1 MLRVFILCAERLHTP
16 DDDISDAYCSV
27 TYEGSKKKTKVIK
40 NNPNPVWNE
49 GFEWDLKGIPL
60 DSGAEIHCVV
70 KDHEKMGRNRFLGEC
85 RLALRD
91 VLNSPNLA
99 ASFTVSLLDTKRNNT
114 GATLTLQVSYIPPPG
129 LAPIFHPPSQPESL
143 PHNNTNVEMDTV
155 TMISLDTLGEE
166 DTESM
171 IMVEAVE
178 DQGTDDGRSMVIVG
192 PQGLPGQES
201 PTAQTPKRSPPS
213 YHTHGGLKKRR
224 RGASSQPKQLPNK
237 PQDIQIRVRVI
248 EARQLPGINISPVVK
263 IAVAGQTKRTRIRK
277 GNNPFFDET
286 FFMNFFETP
295 SDLFDEPIFITVCD
309 SRSLRTDAVIGE
321 FKLDVG
327 TVYSEHRHCFLRKWL
342 LLCDPDDLSA
352 GVRGYL
358 KVSLFVL
365 AAGDE
370 PPADKR
376 ECVEEKEDIEG
387 NLLRPAG
394 LSLRGAVFT
403 LRIFRAEDLPQMD
416 DAFMDGMRQILGFDT
431 NRKNL
436 VDPMVQINFA
446 GKTVCTKILEK
457 NANPQWNQSLSLP
470 IRFPSMCEK
479 MRIRIVDWDRASHND
494 VIGTTHLCMS
504 KISAPGGEIDDDLT
518 PRTIHSGID
527 DSLGFL
533 PTFGPCFVNLYGSLR
548 EFTAFSDPHEALNLG
563 KGEGVAY
570 RGRVLLELTT
580 KLTDKPEQRTE
591 DIPSDDQLVVE
602 KFLRKRK
609 FSLFVAFYSATLLQD
624 VDDAIQF
631 EVSIGNYGNKFDYTC
646 LPLASTTQFSRAV
659 FDGCHYYYLPWG
671 NIKPVVVVSSE
682 WEDIRPRI
690 EALNMLLDI
699 IDRLETNLQR
709 VQLEV
714 KTGNDM
720 EEVELRVVELLDQLI
735 TDCSEELPSIEH
747 WQCATPLDRSLRH
760 IRTLHLQQIVTAA
773 LALKNGTETELS
785 TVLDQ
790 AEDWANRLKTM
801 AEEPQNSLPDIVI
814 WMLQGDRRVAY
825 HRIPAHTVL
834 FSQQH
839 FGKHCGQLQT
849 VFLKYP
855 QGSGAEAKL
864 PGQLRVKVWF
874 GLAADVKHFNQ
885 CAEGKLSVFAE
896 TYENQTR
903 LALVGSW
910 GTTGLTYPKFSDV
923 TGRVKLPKESFKP
936 STGWT
941 WAGDWFISPER
952 TLLFDVD
959 AGHMTF
965 TEEVFENQMRLPGG
979 QWIGMTEGYTDV
991 NGEKAVPKDEV
1002 ECPPGWVWEEVE
1014 WSEDL
1019 NRAVDDQGWEYGI
1032 TIPPDRRP
1040 KSWVPAEKMY
1050 HTNRRRRWIRMRRR
1064 DQQKMEALRKQ
1075 RPDEAEREGWEY
1087 ASLFGWKFHLKPR
1100 KTDSFR
1106 RRRWRCRMEP
1116 LEKTGP
1122 AAIFALECSLSS
1134 IEDKHDDK
1142 SVTTTFGVNRPTIS
1156 CFFDRGTRY
1165 HLRCYLYQ
1173 ARDLLAM
1180 DKDSFS
1186 DPYAIVS
1193 FLHQSQKTVTIRN
1206 TLNPTWD
1213 QTLIFYEVEIFGDPD
1228 ATITNPPNV
1237 VVELYDQDTY
1247 GADEFMGRCV
1257 CQPSLTNSPRLA
1269 WFPIRRGG
1277 KSAGELLAAFELIRR
1292 EKAAVHHIPGQEG
1305 DIVSSTHVL
1314 DELMFPGFLTENLQ
1328 QWPEESDLPYP
1339 PPQREPNVFMVP
1351 QGIKPVLQRTAIEVL
1366 AWGVRNLK
1374 SFQLA
1379 SITSPSLQVEC
1390 GGTTVQS
1397 CVIRSVKKKP
1407 NFDINTLI
1415 LDVRLPCEELYMPPI
1430 VIKVIDNRQ
1439 FGRKPVVGQCTI
1451 RSLEEYR
1458 CTQEAAGAAD
1468 EEEDE
1473 GWRRE
1478 TPHLTSGEVYVDI
1491 DDEAPL
1497 MPDQLTDGASSAII
1511 NLSASS
1517 SSLHV
1522 ETDDMPCHCHHLFG
1536 EESMDWWSKFYAS
1549 TGEKNKCGTYLER
1562 GFDTLKVYDQELEK
1576 IEDFGGLSDFCQT
1589 FKLYRGKTQDE
1600 GDDPSVVGEFKGM
1613 FKIYPLPDDPSVP
1626 APPKQF
1632 RKLPPNG
1639 IEDCL
1644 VRIYIIQA
1652 QGLQPK
1658 DTNGKCDPYVKITL
1672 GKKTINDHDNYI
1684 PCTLDPVFGKM
1695 FELTC
1700 SLPLEKD
1707 LRVILYDH
1715 DMLARDEKIGETVID
1730 LENRFLSRYGAMCG
1744 LPQSY
1749 YVSGINQWRDQLTP
1763 RQLLCR
1769 LCERRNLRKPVYED
1783 DTVHFRGQRYT
1794 AADLENKHDSKRH
1807 LGPIKEQLS
1816 LHILKN
1822 LCLVPEHVETRRLY
1836 SPLQPDIE
1844 QGRLMM
1850 WVDLF
1855 PKSLGPPGP
1864 PFNVTPR
1871 KAKKFS
1877 LRCIIWNTSDVI
1889 LDDVSLSGE
1898 KMSDIYVKGWLDG
1911 HEHNKQKTDVHY
1923 RSLGGEGN
1931 FNYRFLFPFH
1941 YLPAEQLCV
1950 VDRKEHFWSLD
1961 KAETKLAPK
1970 LTIQIWDN
1978 DKFSFD
1984 DYLGHLVMDLNHM
1997 LRPAKSPEKCT
2008 LQLLDQS
2015 VDKLV
2020 SLFEQKTVKG
2030 WWPCTCEQNGEKII
2044 AGKVEMSLEIVTEQE
2059 QEERPAGLGRDE
2071 PNMNPHLEEPQRP
2084 ETSFLWFSSPYKTI
2098 KFILWRRFKWFIILF
2113 IIFFLIFLFLG
2124 VFLYS
2129 FPNYAAMKMVGPF
2142 GPAKTTEG

>member
-1 MLRVFILCAERLHTP
+1 MLRVFILCAERLQTP
-16 DDDISDAYCSV
+16 DDDISDAYCTV
-27 TYEGSKKKTKVIK
+27 TFEGSKKKTKIIK

-60 DSGAEIHCVV
+60 DSGAELHCVV
-70 KDHEKMGRNRFLGEC
+70 KDHEKMGRNRFLGET
-85 RLALRD
+85 RLSLRD
-91 VLNSPNLA
+91 VLNSPSLSA
-99 ASFTVSLLDTKRNNT
+99 TFTVSLLDTKRNNT

-129 LAPIFHPPSQPESL
+129 SAPIFHPHPQPE
-143 PHNNTNVEMDTV
+143 PHPHSTPNVELDTV

-171 IMVEAVE
+171 LMVEVPDETGA
-178 DQGTDDGRSMVIVG
+178 DDGRSMVIVG
-192 PQGLPGQES
+192 PQGPTGQES
-201 PTAQTPKRSPPS
+201 PAAQTPKRSPPS
-213 YHTHGGLKKRR
+213 YHGHGGLRKRR
-224 RGASSQPKQLPNK
+224 RGASSQPKSLSNK
-237 PQDIQIRVRVI
+237 PQDLQVRVRVI
-248 EARQLPGINISPVVK
+248 EARQLPGINVKPVVK
-263 IAVAGQTKRTRIRK
+263 VTVAGQTKSTRIRK
-277 GNNPFFDET
+277 GNNPVFDET
-286 FFMNFFETP
+286 FFLNFFETP

-327 TVYSEHRHCFLRKWL
+327 TVYNEHRHCFLRKWL

-394 LSLRGAVFT
+394 LSLKGATFT
-403 LRIFRAEDLPQMD
+403 LKVYRAEDLPQMD
-416 DAFMDGMRQILGFDT
+416 DAFMDGMRQILGFDS

-436 VDPMVQINFA
+436 VDPLVEIHFA
-446 GKTVCTKILEK
+446 GKTVCSKILEK
-457 NANPQWNQSLSLP
+457 NANPQWNQSLAMP
-470 IRFPSMCEK
+470 IRFPSMCER
-479 MRIRIVDWDRASHND
+479 MRIRILDWDRASHND
-494 VIGTTHLCMS
+494 VIGTAQLCMS
-504 KISAPGGEIDDDLT
+504 KISAPGGEIDDVST
-518 PRTIHSGID
+518 PRTVHSGID

-533 PTFGPCFVNLYGSLR
+533 PTFGPCFVNLYGSPR
-548 EFTAFSDPHEALNLG
+548 EFTAFNDPHEALNLG

-580 KLTDKPEQRTE
+580 KLVDKPEQKNE
-591 DIPSDDQLVVE
+591 DISSDELLVVE

-609 FSLFVAFYSATLLQD
+609 FSLFVAFYSTTLLQD

-671 NIKPVVVVSSE
+671 NVKPVVVLSSE

-690 EALNMLLDI
+690 EALNLLLAATE
-699 IDRLETNLQR
+699 RLEKNLQLVR
-709 VQLEV
+709 LEV
-714 KTGNDM
+714 KSGSDL
-720 EEVELRVVELLDQLI
+720 EDVEARVVHLLDQVI
-735 TDCSEELPSIEH
+735 EDCSQELPSLDQ

-760 IRTLHLQQIVTAA
+760 IRTLHLQQIVQAA
-773 LALKNGTETELS
+773 LALKHGPETEL
-785 TVLDQ
+785 TLVLEQ
-790 AEDWANRLKTM
+790 AEDWASRLRTL

-839 FGKHCGQLQT
+839 RGKHCGQLQT

-855 QGSGAEAKL
+855 QGTGAEAKL
-864 PGQLRVKVWF
+864 PGQLRVKVWL
-874 GLAADVKHFNQ
+874 GLSADVKHFNDF
-885 CAEGKLSVFAE
+885 AEGKLSVFAE

-910 GTTGLTYPKFSDV
+910 GTTGLTSPKFSDM

-936 STGWT
+936 SPGWT
-941 WAGDWFISPER
+941 WAGDWYISPEK
-952 TLLFDVD
+952 TLLLDVD

-979 QWIGMTEGYTDV
+979 QWIGMPEGYTDV

-1002 ECPPGWVWEEVE
+1002 ECPPGWVWEDPE

-1019 NRAVDDQGWEYGI
+1019 NRAVDDQGWEYGL

-1040 KSWVPAEKMY
+1040 KSWVPSEKMY
-1050 HTNRRRRWIRMRRR
+1050 HTNRRRRWIRLRRR

-1075 RPDEAEREGWEY
+1075 RPDESEREGWEY
-1087 ASLFGWKFHLKPR
+1087 ASLFGWRFHMKPR

-1134 IEDKHDDK
+1134 FEDRSEDK
-1142 SVTTTFGVNRPTIS
+1142 SITTTFGVNRPTIS

-1173 ARDLLAM
+1173 ARDLPAM

-1193 FLHQSQKTVTIRN
+1193 FLHQSQRTVTVRN

-1213 QTLIFYEVEIFGDPD
+1213 QTLIFYEVEMFGDPD
-1228 ATITNPPNV
+1228 TTMNNPPNV
-1237 VVELYDQDTY
+1237 VVELFDEDSY

-1257 CQPSLTNSPRLA
+1257 CQPSLSPNPRLA
-1269 WFPIRRGG
+1269 WFPVHRQG
-1277 KSAGELLAAFELIRR
+1277 KNAGELLAAFQLICR
-1292 EKAAVHHIPGQEG
+1292 EKPSIHPIPGLEG
-1305 DIVSSTHVL
+1305 DVVTSSHVL
-1314 DELMFPGFLTENLQ
+1314 DELLFPGFLSENLQ

-1351 QGIKPVLQRTAIEVL
+1351 QGIKPILQRTAIEIL

-1379 SITSPSLQVEC
+1379 SVTSPSLQVEC
-1390 GGTTVQS
+1390 GGAMVQS

-1407 NFDINTLI
+1407 NFDINTLV
-1415 LDVRLPCEELYMPPI
+1415 LDVRLPREELFMPPI
-1430 VIKVIDNRQ
+1430 AIKVIDNRQ

-1451 RSLEEYR
+1451 RCLEDYR
-1458 CTQEAAGAAD
+1458 CDPDQDRDRD
-1468 EEEDE
+1468 EEEGDGWTNERSHSFCGDVLVNIGDE
-1473 GWRRE
+1473 E
-1478 TPHLTSGEVYVDI
+1478 
-1491 DDEAPL
+1491 PL
-1497 MPDQLTDGASSAII
+1497 IPEQA
-1511 NLSASS
+1511 
-1517 SSLHV
+1517 
-1522 ETDDMPCHCHHLFG
+1522 
-1536 EESMDWWSKFYAS
+1536 EEFMDWWSKFYAS
-1549 TGEKNKCGTYLER
+1549 TGEKNKCGTYLEK
-1562 GFDTLKVYDQELEK
+1562 GLDTLKVYDCELEK
-1576 IEDFGGLSDFCQT
+1576 VEEFEGLSDFCQT
-1589 FKLYRGKTQDE
+1589 FKLYRGKSQDE
-1600 GDDPSVVGEFKGM
+1600 GEDPSVVGEFKGM
-1613 FKIYPLPDDPSVP
+1613 FKIYPLPDDPS
-1626 APPKQF
+1626 APLPPRQF
-1632 RKLPPNG
+1632 TKLPHNG
-1639 IEDCL
+1639 IEECI
-1644 VRIYIIQA
+1644 VRVYIIQA
-1652 QGLQPK
+1652 HGLQPK
-1658 DTNGKCDPYVKITL
+1658 DSNGKCDPYVKITL

-1684 PCTLDPVFGKM
+1684 PCTLEPVFGKM
-1695 FELTC
+1695 FELSC

-1707 LRVILYDH
+1707 LRVTLYDY
-1715 DMLARDEKIGETVID
+1715 DLLTKDEKIGETVID
-1730 LENRFLSRYGAMCG
+1730 LENRFLSRHGAMCG
-1744 LPQSY
+1744 LPQTY
-1749 YVSGINQWRDQLTP
+1749 CTSGVNQWRDQLSP
-1763 RQLLCR
+1763 RQLLNR
-1769 LCERRNLRKPVYED
+1769 VCERRNLRKPVYQGNK
-1783 DTVHFRGQRYT
+1783 VLFRGDEFT
-1794 AADLENKHDSKRH
+1794 AADLEDSKSPNQH
-1807 LGPIKEQLS
+1807 LGPLEERLA
-1816 LHILKN
+1816 LYVLKR
-1822 LCLVPEHVETRRLY
+1822 LGLVPEHVETRKLY

-1850 WVDLF
+1850 WVDMF
-1855 PKSLGPPGP
+1855 PKSQGPPGP
-1864 PFNVTPR
+1864 PFNITPR
-1871 KAKKFS
+1871 KAKKFF
-1877 LRCIIWNTSDVI
+1877 LRCIIWNTYDVI

-1911 HEHNKQKTDVHY
+1911 HQHNKQKTDVHY

-1950 VDRKEHFWSLD
+1950 IDRKEHFWSLD
-1961 KAETKLAPK
+1961 KAETKIPPK

-1997 LRPAKSPEKCT
+1997 LRPTKSPEKCGLEQ
-2008 LQLLDQS
+2008 LQQPAQC
-2015 VDKLV
+2015 LV
-2020 SLFEQKTVKG
+2020 SLFEQRTVKG
-2030 WWPCTCEQNGEKII
+2030 WWPCVCENNGEKIL
-2044 AGKVEMSLEIVTEQE
+2044 AGKVEMSLELVSEQE
-2059 QEERPAGLGRDE
+2059 HEERPAGLGRDE
-2071 PNMNPHLEEPQRP
+2071 PNMNPHLDEPQRP
-2084 ETSFLWFSSPYKTI
+2084 ETSFLWFSSPFKTL
-2098 KFILWRRFKWFIILF
+2098 KFIVWRRFKWFILLF
-2113 IIFFLIFLFLG
+2113 LVLFLIFLFFG
-2124 VFLYS
+2124 VFLYA
-2129 FPNYAAMKMVGPF
+2129 FPNYAAMKMVAPF
-2142 GPAKTTEG
+2142 GPAKTNQ

>member
-1 MLRVFILCAERLHTP
+1 MLRVFILCAERLQTP

-60 DSGAEIHCVV
+60 DSGAELHCVV

-85 RLALRD
+85 RLPLRD
-91 VLNSPNLA
+91 VLNSPSLSA
-99 ASFTVSLLDTKRNNT
+99 TFTVSLLDTKRNNT
-114 GATLTLQVSYIPPPG
+114 GLVSWLFWLIRYLI
-129 LAPIFHPPSQPESL
+129 LSVNA
-143 PHNNTNVEMDTV
+143 V
-155 TMISLDTLGEE
+155 ISLDTLGEE

-171 IMVEAVE
+171 MMLEPPE
-178 DQGTDDGRSMVIVG
+178 DLGADDGHSMVIIG
-192 PQGLPGQES
+192 PQGPPGQES

-213 YHTHGGLKKRR
+213 YNTQGGLRKRR
-224 RGASSQPKQLPNK
+224 RGASSQPKPLPNK
-237 PQDIQIRVRVI
+237 PQDLQVRVRVI
-248 EARQLPGINISPVVK
+248 EARQLPGINIKPVVK
-263 IAVAGQTKRTRIRK
+263 VTLAGQTKRTRIRK
-277 GNNPFFDET
+277 GNNPVFDEVNV
-286 FFMNFFETP
+286 FFPCFLGPNIKYFFQ
-295 SDLFDEPIFITVCD
+295 VCD

-321 FKLDVG
+321 FKVNCFYITIQVL
-327 TVYSEHRHCFLRKWL
+327 RHCFLRKWL
-342 LLCDPDDLSA
+342 LLCDPDDFSA
-352 GVRGYL
+352 GVKGYL

-370 PPADKR
+370 PPR
-376 ECVEEKEDIEG
+376 ECVEDKEDIEG

-394 LSLRGAVFT
+394 LTLRGATFT
-403 LRIFRAEDLPQMD
+403 LKIFRAEDLPQMD
-416 DAFMDGMRQILGFDT
+416 DTFMDGMRQILGFDS

-436 VDPMVQINFA
+436 VDPLVEIHFA
-446 GKTVCTKILEK
+446 GKTISTKILEK
-457 NANPQWNQSLSLP
+457 NANPHWNQSLSMP

-504 KISAPGGEIDDDLT
+504 KISAPGGEIDVQ
-518 PRTIHSGID
+518 PSFD

-533 PTFGPCFVNLYGSLR
+533 PTFGPCFVNLYGSPR
-548 EFTAFSDPHEALNLG
+548 EFTAFNDPHEALNLG

-580 KLTDKPEQRTE
+580 KLVDKPEQKTE
-591 DIPSDDQLVVE
+591 DISSDDLLTVE

-609 FSLFVAFYSATLLQD
+609 FSLFVAFYSATMLQD
-624 VDDAIQF
+624 IDDAIQF

-671 NIKPVVVVSSE
+671 NVKPVVVLSSE
-682 WEDIRPRI
+682 WEDIKPRI
-690 EALNMLLDI
+690 EALNMLLAI
-699 IDRLETNLQR
+699 IDRLELNLQR
-709 VQLEV
+709 VRLEV
-714 KTGNDM
+714 KAGSEL
-720 EEVELRVVELLDQLI
+720 EEVELRVVELLDQVI
-735 TDCSEELPSIEH
+735 TDCSEELPSLDQ
-747 WQCATPLDRSLRH
+747 WQCATPLDRCLRH
-760 IRTLHLQQIVTAA
+760 IRTLHLQQIMAAA
-773 LALKNGTETELS
+773 LALKHGEATELS
-785 TVLDQ
+785 TVMEQ
-790 AEDWANRLKTM
+790 AEDWANRLRTI

-839 FGKHCGQLQT
+839 RGKHCGQLQT

-855 QGSGAEAKL
+855 QGSGGEAKL

-874 GLAADVKHFNQ
+874 GLSADVKHFNQ
-885 CAEGKLSVFAE
+885 YAEGKLSVFTE

-923 TGRVKLPKESFKP
+923 TGRIKLPRESFKP
-936 STGWT
+936 SPGWT
-941 WAGDWFISPER
+941 WAGDWYISPEK

-959 AGHMTF
+959 AGHMNF

-979 QWIGMTEGYTDV
+979 QWIGMPEGYTDV

-1002 ECPPGWVWEEVE
+1002 ECPPGWAWDDVE

-1050 HTNRRRRWIRMRRR
+1050 HTNRRRRWIRKRQR
-1064 DQQKMEALRKQ
+1064 DQQKMDALRK

-1134 IEDKHDDK
+1134 IEDKNDDK

-1193 FLHQSQKTVTIRN
+1193 FLHQSQRTVTVRN

-1213 QTLIFYEVEIFGDPD
+1213 QTLIFYELEIFGDPD
-1228 ATITNPPNV
+1228 AMMVNPPNV
-1237 VVELYDQDTY
+1237 VVELYDEDTY
-1247 GADEFMGRCV
+1247 GADEYMGRCV
-1257 CQPSLTNSPRLA
+1257 CQPTFTPSPRLA
-1269 WFPIRRGG
+1269 WFPIRQGD
-1277 KSAGELLAAFELIRR
+1277 KNAGEMLAAFELIRR
-1292 EKAAVHHIPGQEG
+1292 EKPAIHHIPGQE
-1305 DIVSSTHVL
+1305 VHL
-1314 DELMFPGFLTENLQ
+1314 CF
-1328 QWPEESDLPYP
+1328 ESDLPYP
-1339 PPQREPNVFMVP
+1339 PPQREPSVFMVP
-1351 QGIKPVLQRTAIEVL
+1351 QGIKPVLQRTAIEIL

-1379 SITSPSLQVEC
+1379 SVTSPSLQVEC
-1390 GGTTVQS
+1390 GGTMVQS

-1407 NFDINTLI
+1407 NFDVNILI
-1415 LDVRLPCEELYMPPI
+1415 LDVRLPREELYM
-1430 VIKVIDNRQ
+1430 
-1439 FGRKPVVGQCTI
+1439 KPVVGQCTI
-1451 RSLEEYR
+1451 RSLEEYWCNPEQR
-1458 CTQEAAGAAD
+1458 GALTAGD
-1468 EEEDE
+1468 
-1473 GWRRE
+1473 
-1478 TPHLTSGEVYVDI
+1478 VFVDI
-1491 DDEAPL
+1491 DDEEPL
-1497 MPDQLTDGASSAII
+1497 VPDQLADGASSAII

-1517 SSLHV
+1517 SSLH
-1522 ETDDMPCHCHHLFG
+1522 G
-1536 EESMDWWSKFYAS
+1536 EEFMDWWSKFYAS
-1549 TGEKNKCGTYLER
+1549 TGEKNKCGTYLEK
-1562 GFDTLKVYDQELEK
+1562 GLDTLKVYGQELEK
-1576 IEDFGGLSDFCQT
+1576 VDGFEGLSDFCQT

-1600 GDDPSVVGEFKGM
+1600 GEDPSVVGEFKGM
-1613 FKIYPLPDDPSVP
+1613 FKIYPLPDDPSAS
-1626 APPKQF
+1626 APPRQF
-1632 RKLPPNG
+1632 RMLPPNG
-1639 IEDCL
+1639 IEECL
-1644 VRIYIIQA
+1644 VRVYIIQA

-1658 DTNGKCDPYVKITL
+1658 DANGKCDPYVKITL
-1672 GKKTINDHDNYI
+1672 GKKTISDHENYI
-1684 PCTLDPVFGKM
+1684 PCTLDPVFGKV

-1700 SLPLEKD
+1700 SLPVEKD
-1707 LRVILYDH
+1707 LRVMLYDH
-1715 DMLARDEKIGETVID
+1715 DMLTKDEKIGETVID
-1730 LENRFLSRYGAMCG
+1730 LENRFLSKHGAMCG

-1749 YVSGINQWRDQLTP
+1749 CVSGINQWRDQLTP
-1763 RQLLCR
+1763 RQLLLR
-1769 LCERRNLRKPVYED
+1769 VCERRNLRKPVFENNV
-1783 DTVHFRGQRYT
+1783 VHFRGDRYT
-1794 AADLENKHDSKRH
+1794 ERH
-1807 LGPIKEQLS
+1807 LGPIKERLS
-1816 LHILKN
+1816 LHILRK
-1822 LCLVPEHVETRRLY
+1822 LGLVPEHVETRPLY

-1871 KAKKFS
+1871 KAKKFF

-1889 LDDVSLSGE
+1889 LDDVSISGE
-1898 KMSDIYVKGWLDG
+1898 KMSDIYLKGWLDG

-1950 VDRKEHFWSLD
+1950 VDRKEHFWSID

-1970 LTIQIWDN
+1970 LNIQVWDN

-1997 LRPAKSPEKCT
+1997 LPPSKSPEKCN
-2008 LQLLDQS
+2008 LQLLDQPS
-2015 VDKLV
+2015 GRLV

-2059 QEERPAGLGRDE
+2059 HEERPAGIGRDE
-2071 PNMNPHLEEPQRP
+2071 PNMNPHLEEPRRP
-2084 ETSFLWFSSPYKTI
+2084 ETSFLWFSSPYKTL
-2098 KFILWRRFKWFIILF
+2098 KFILWRRFKWVIILF
-2113 IIFFLIFLFLG
+2113 IILFFIFLFLG

-2129 FPNYAAMKMVGPF
+2129 FPNYAAMKLVGPF
-2142 GPAKTTEG
+2142 GPAKSAQ

>member
-1 MLRVFILCAERLHTP
+1 SVKHFFELRSAFGVFPAMLRCLLQRANNLRH
-16 DDDISDAYCSV
+16 SDPLASV
-27 TYEGSKKKTKVIK
+27 TFRGSKKKTKVIK

-60 DSGAEIHCVV
+60 DPGAELHCVV
-70 KDHEKMGRNRFLGEC
+70 KDHEKMGRNRFLGES
-85 RLALRD
+85 RLALKD

-99 ASFTVSLLDTKRNNT
+99 ASFTISLLDTKRNNT
-114 GATLTLQVSYIPPPG
+114 GATLTLQISYIPPPG
-129 LAPIFHPPSQPESL
+129 SAPIFQPLHQPEVL
-143 PHNNTNVEMDTV
+143 PHTNPSVELDTV
-155 TMISLDTLGEE
+155 TSETTLSWCISPSDTLGEE

-171 IMVEAVE
+171 IMLEPVE
-178 DQGTDDGRSMVIVG
+178 DLGGDDGHSMVIVG
-192 PQGLPGQES
+192 PQGPSRRES
-201 PTAQTPKRSPPS
+201 PAAQTPKRSPPS
-213 YHTHGGLKKRR
+213 NNTHGGLRKRR
-224 RGASSQPKQLPNK
+224 RGASGQPKTLPNK

-248 EARQLPGINISPVVK
+248 EGRQLPGINIKPVVK
-263 IAVAGQTKRTRIRK
+263 IMVGGQTKRTRIRK
-277 GNNPFFDET
+277 GNNPIFDET
-286 FFMNFFETP
+286 FFLNFFETP

-327 TVYSEHRHCFLRKWL
+327 TIYNEHRHCFLRKWL

-352 GVRGYL
+352 GVKGYL

-376 ECVEEKEDIEG
+376 ECVEDKEDIEG

-394 LSLRGAVFT
+394 LSLRGATFT
-403 LRIFRAEDLPQMD
+403 MRIYRAEDLPQMD
-416 DAFMDGMRQILGFDT
+416 DAFMDGVRQVFGFDS

-436 VDPMVQINFA
+436 VDPLVEIHFA

-457 NANPQWNQSLSLP
+457 NANPQWNQSLNMP

-479 MRIRIVDWDRASHND
+479 MRIRILDWDRASHND
-494 VIGTTHLCMS
+494 VIATTHLCMS
-504 KISAPGGEIDDDLT
+504 KISAPGGEVEV
-518 PRTIHSGID
+518 D

-533 PTFGPCFVNLYGSLR
+533 PTFGPCFVNLYGSPR
-548 EFTAFSDPHEALNLG
+548 EFSAFNDPHEVLNLG

-580 KLTDKPEQRTE
+580 KLADKPEHKSD
-591 DIPSDDQLVVE
+591 DIPSDDLLVVE

-609 FSLFVAFYSATLLQD
+609 FSLFVEFYSATLLQD

-671 NIKPVVVVSSE
+671 NVKPVVVLSSE
-682 WEDIRPRI
+682 WEDINPRI
-690 EALNMLLDI
+690 EALNMLQAIL
-699 IDRLETNLQR
+699 DRLETNLQR

-714 KTGNDM
+714 KAGSEL
-720 EEVELRVVELLDQLI
+720 EEVELRVIEMLDQII
-735 TDCSEELPSIEH
+735 TDCSEELPSLKK
-747 WQCATPLDRSLRH
+747 WQCATPLDHSLRH
-760 IRTLHLQQIVTAA
+760 LRALHLQQIVAA
-773 LALKNGTETELS
+773 ANALKHGPATELS
-785 TVLDQ
+785 TVMEQ
-790 AEDWANRLKTM
+790 AEDWASRLRTM

-825 HRIPAHTVL
+825 HRIPAHTVI

-839 FGKHCGQLQT
+839 CGKFCGQLQT
-849 VFLKYP
+849 VLLKYP
-855 QGSGAEAKL
+855 QGTGGEAKL

-885 CAEGKLSVFAE
+885 YAEGKLSVFAE

-910 GTTGLTYPKFSDV
+910 GTTGLTYPKFSDIS
-923 TGRVKLPKESFKP
+923 GRVKLPKESFKP
-936 STGWT
+936 SHGWS
-941 WAGDWFISPER
+941 WAGDWFISPEK
-952 TLLFDVD
+952 TLLIDAD

-979 QWIGMTEGYTDV
+979 QWIGMPEGYTDV

-1002 ECPPGWVWEEVE
+1002 ECPPGWVWEDEE

-1040 KSWVPAEKMY
+1040 KSWVPSEKMY

-1064 DQQKMEALRKQ
+1064 DQKKMDALRKQ
-1075 RPDEAEREGWEY
+1075 RPDEAEREGWEF
-1087 ASLFGWKFHLKPR
+1087 ASLFGLRFHLKQK
-1100 KTDSFR
+1100 KTDCFR
-1106 RRRWRCRMEP
+1106 RRRWRRRMEP

-1122 AAIFALECSLSS
+1122 AAIFALECSLSN
-1134 IEDKHDDK
+1134 IEDKNDDK
-1142 SVTTTFGVNRPTIS
+1142 SVTTTFGVTRPTIS

-1165 HLRCYLYQ
+1165 HLRCFLYQ

-1180 DKDSFS
+1180 DKDGFS

-1193 FLHQSQKTVTIRN
+1193 FLHQSQKTVTVRN

-1213 QTLIFYEVEIFGDPD
+1213 QTLIFYEVEIFGDPEVTI
-1228 ATITNPPNV
+1228 ATPPNV
-1237 VVELYDQDTY
+1237 VVELYDSDTY

-1257 CQPSLTNSPRLA
+1257 CQPSLTGSPCLA
-1269 WFPIRRGG
+1269 WFPVRQGDRN
-1277 KSAGELLAAFELIRR
+1277 AGELLAAFQLIRR
-1292 EKAAVHHIPGQEG
+1292 EKPAVHHIPGLEG
-1305 DIVSSTHVL
+1305 DVMTSTHVL
-1314 DELMFPGFLTENLQ
+1314 DEPD
-1328 QWPEESDLPYP
+1328 ESDLPHP
-1339 PPQREPNVFMVP
+1339 PPQREPNVFVIP
-1351 QGIKPVLQRTAIEVL
+1351 QGIKPVLQRTAIEIL

-1379 SITSPSLQVEC
+1379 SVNSPSLQVEC
-1390 GGTTVQS
+1390 GGTVVQS

-1407 NFDINTLI
+1407 NFDENKLI
-1415 LDVRLPCEELYMPPI
+1415 LDVRLPREDLYMPPI

-1439 FGRKPVVGQCTI
+1439 FGRKPVVGQCTVQ
-1451 RSLEEYR
+1451 SLEEYR
-1458 CTQEAAGAAD
+1458 CTP
-1468 EEEDE
+1468 EEQGVEDE
-1473 GWRRE
+1473 GHEWKRE
-1478 TPHLTSGEVYVDI
+1478 MPHSICGDVFIDI
-1491 DDEAPL
+1491 DDEQPL
-1497 MPDQLTDGASSAII
+1497 MPDQED
-1511 NLSASS
+1511 
-1517 SSLHV
+1517 
-1522 ETDDMPCHCHHLFG
+1522 EF
-1536 EESMDWWSKFYAS
+1536 MDWWSKFYAS
-1549 TGEKNKCGTYLER
+1549 TGEKKCGTYLER
-1562 GFDTLKVYDQELEK
+1562 GCDSLKVFDQELEK
-1576 IEDFGGLSDFCQT
+1576 IKDFEGFTDFCQT
-1589 FKLYRGKTQDE
+1589 FKLYRGKTRDE
-1600 GDDPSVVGEFKGM
+1600 GEDPSVVGEFKGM
-1613 FKIYPLPDDPSVP
+1613 FKIYPLPDDPSTP
-1626 APPKQF
+1626 APPRQF

-1639 IEDCL
+1639 IEECL
-1644 VRIYIIQA
+1644 VRVYIVQA

-1672 GKKTINDHDNYI
+1672 GKKTVNDHENYI
-1684 PCTLDPVFGKM
+1684 PCTLDPIFGKM

-1707 LRVILYDH
+1707 LRVMVYDH
-1715 DMLARDEKIGETVID
+1715 DLLTKDEKIGETVID
-1730 LENRFLSRYGAMCG
+1730 LENRFLSKYGALCG

-1749 YVSGINQWRDQLTP
+1749 CVSGVNQWRDQLTP
-1763 RQLLCR
+1763 RQLLHKV
-1769 LCERRNLRKPVYED
+1769 CERKNLPKPVYHE
-1783 DTVHFRGQRYT
+1783 DTVHFRGVQYT
-1794 AADLENKHDSKRH
+1794 AADLEDKNAFRHH
-1807 LGPIKEQLS
+1807 LGPIKEQLA
-1816 LHILKN
+1816 LHILRSMG
-1822 LCLVPEHVETRRLY
+1822 LVPEHVETRPLY
-1836 SPLQPDIE
+1836 SPLQPEIE

-1864 PFNVTPR
+1864 PFNITPR
-1871 KAKKFS
+1871 KAKKFF

-1889 LDDVSLSGE
+1889 LDDVSISGE

-1931 FNYRFLFPFH
+1931 FNYRLLFPFH

-1950 VDRKEHFWSLD
+1950 VDKKEHFWSID
-1961 KAETKLAPK
+1961 KAETKLAPR
-1970 LTIQIWDN
+1970 LTIQVWDN

-1997 LRPAKSPEKCT
+1997 LRPAKSPQKCT
-2008 LQLLDQS
+2008 LQLLDQPR
-2015 VDKLV
+2015 DKLV

-2030 WWPCTCEQNGEKII
+2030 WWPCTCDKNGEKII
-2044 AGKVEMSLEIVTEQE
+2044 AGKVEMTLEIVTEEE

-2084 ETSFLWFSSPYKTI
+2084 ETSFLWFSSPYKTL

-2113 IIFFLIFLFLG
+2113 IILFFILLFLG

-2142 GPAKTTEG
+2142 G

>member
-1 MLRVFILCAERLHTP
+1 MLRVFILCAERLQTP

-85 RLALRD
+85 RLGLRD
-91 VLNSPNLA
+91 VLNSPNFA
-99 ASFTVSLLDTKRNNT
+99 ATFTVSLLDTKRNNT
-114 GATLTLQVSYIPPPG
+114 GCLHFV
-129 LAPIFHPPSQPESL
+129 SL
-143 PHNNTNVEMDTV
+143 PQDLFPGTTFCAV
-155 TMISLDTLGEE
+155 ISLDTLGEE

-171 IMVEAVE
+171 MMLEPTE
-178 DQGTDDGRSMVIVG
+178 DQGADDGRSMVIIG
-192 PQGLPGQES
+192 PQGPPGQES

-213 YHTHGGLKKRR
+213 YHTQGGLRKRR

-237 PQDIQIRVRVI
+237 PQDLQIRVRVI
-248 EARQLPGINISPVVK
+248 KGRQLPGINIKPVVK
-263 IAVAGQTKRTRIRK
+263 IAVAGQSKRTRIRK
-277 GNNPFFDET
+277 GNNPVFDET
-286 FFMNFFETP
+286 FFLNFFETP

-321 FKLDVG
+321 FKMDVG
-327 TVYSEHRHCFLRKWL
+327 TIYNEHRHCFLRKWL

-352 GVRGYL
+352 GVKGYL

-376 ECVEEKEDIEG
+376 ECVEDKEDVES

-394 LSLRGAVFT
+394 LSLRGASFN

-416 DAFMDGMRQILGFDT
+416 DAFMDGMRQILGFDS

-436 VDPMVQINFA
+436 VDPLVEIHFA
-446 GKTVCTKILEK
+446 GKTICTKTLEK
-457 NANPQWNQSLSLP
+457 NANPQWNQRLAMP
-470 IRFPSMCEK
+470 VRFPSMCEK
-479 MRIRIVDWDRASHND
+479 MRIRILDWDRASHND

-504 KISAPGGEIDDDLT
+504 KISAPGGEIDAKPSKWL
-518 PRTIHSGID
+518 D

-533 PTFGPCFVNLYGSLR
+533 PTFGPCFVNLYGSPR
-548 EFTAFSDPHEALNLG
+548 EFTAFNDPHEALNLG

-580 KLTDKPEQRTE
+580 KLVDKPEQKTE
-591 DIPSDDQLVVE
+591 DIPSDDLLVVE

-671 NIKPVVVVSSE
+671 NVKPVVVLSSE
-682 WEDIRPRI
+682 WEDIKPRI
-690 EALNMLLDI
+690 EALNMLLTI
-699 IDRLETNLQR
+699 TDRLEANLQR
-709 VQLEV
+709 VQLAV
-714 KTGNDM
+714 KAGGDL

-735 TDCSEELPSIEH
+735 SDCSDELPSLDQ

-760 IRTLHLQQIVTAA
+760 VRTLHLQQIAAAA
-773 LALKNGTETELS
+773 LALKHGPETELS
-785 TVLDQ
+785 TMLEQ
-790 AEDWANRLKTM
+790 AEDWANRLRTM
-801 AEEPQNSLPDIVI
+801 TEEPQNSLPDIVI

-825 HRIPAHTVL
+825 HRIPAHTVI

-839 FGKHCGQLQT
+839 CGKHCGQLQT
-849 VFLKYP
+849 VFLKCP
-855 QGSGAEAKL
+855 QGSGGEAKL

-874 GLAADVKHFNQ
+874 GLAADVKHFNEY
-885 CAEGKLSVFAE
+885 AEGKLSVFAE
-896 TYENQTR
+896 AYENQTR

-910 GTTGLTYPKFSDV
+910 GTTGLTYPKYSDI

-936 STGWT
+936 SPGWS
-941 WAGDWFISPER
+941 WAGDWYISPER

-979 QWIGMTEGYTDV
+979 QWIGMQEGYTDV
-991 NGEKAVPKDEV
+991 NGEKAVPKDEI

-1064 DQQKMEALRKQ
+1064 DQQKMDALRK

-1087 ASLFGWKFHLKPR
+1087 ASLFGW
-1100 KTDSFR
+1100 
-1106 RRRWRCRMEP
+1106 
-1116 LEKTGP
+1116 
-1122 AAIFALECSLSS
+1122 S
-1134 IEDKHDDK
+1134 IEDKNEDK
-1142 SVTTTFGVNRPTIS
+1142 SAAS
-1156 CFFDRGTRY
+1156 FFLPFFPVPVFVCGTRY

-1173 ARDLLAM
+1173 ARDLLPM

-1193 FLHQSQKTVTIRN
+1193 FLHQSQKTVTVRN

-1213 QTLIFYEVEIFGDPD
+1213 QTLIFYEVEIFGDSEVTM
-1228 ATITNPPNV
+1228 ASPPNII
-1237 VVELYDQDTY
+1237 VELYDQDTY

-1257 CQPSLTNSPRLA
+1257 CQPSLTRSPRLA
-1269 WFPIRRGG
+1269 WFPIRRGD
-1277 KSAGELLAAFELIRR
+1277 KNAGELLAAFELIRR
-1292 EKAAVHHIPGQEG
+1292 EKPSLHHIPGQ
-1305 DIVSSTHVL
+1305 
-1314 DELMFPGFLTENLQ
+1314 
-1328 QWPEESDLPYP
+1328 EESDLPYP
-1339 PPQREPNVFMVP
+1339 PPQREPNVFMIP
-1351 QGIKPVLQRTAIEVL
+1351 QGIKPVLQRTAIEIL

-1379 SITSPSLQVEC
+1379 SVTSPSLQVEC
-1390 GGTTVQS
+1390 GGSMVQS

-1407 NFDINTLI
+1407 NFDINTLL
-1415 LDVRLPCEELYMPPI
+1415 LDVRLPQEELYMPPI

-1458 CTQEAAGAAD
+1458 YNQ
-1468 EEEDE
+1468 EDE
-1473 GWRRE
+1473 QP
-1478 TPHLTSGEVYVDI
+1478 TPHLISGEVFIDI
-1491 DDEAPL
+1491 DDEQPL
-1497 MPDQLTDGASSAII
+1497 VSDQ
-1511 NLSASS
+1511 
-1517 SSLHV
+1517 
-1522 ETDDMPCHCHHLFG
+1522 G
-1536 EESMDWWSKFYAS
+1536 EEIMDWWSKFYAS
-1549 TGEKNKCGTYLER
+1549 TGEENKCATYLEE
-1562 GFDTLKVYDQELEK
+1562 GFDTLKVYDRELEK
-1576 IEDFGGLSDFCQT
+1576 IEDFKGLSDFCQT

-1600 GDDPSVVGEFKGM
+1600 GEDPSVVGEFKGM
-1613 FKIYPLPDDPSVP
+1613 FKIYPLPDDPGAPVP
-1626 APPKQF
+1626 TRQF

-1639 IEDCL
+1639 IEECL
-1644 VRIYIIQA
+1644 VRVYIIQA
-1652 QGLQPK
+1652 HGLQPK
-1658 DTNGKCDPYVKITL
+1658 DPNGKCDPYVKITL
-1672 GKKTINDHDNYI
+1672 GKKSVNDHENYI

-1707 LRVILYDH
+1707 LRVMLYDH
-1715 DMLARDEKIGETVID
+1715 DMLTKDEKIGETVID
-1730 LENRFLSRYGAMCG
+1730 LENRFLSKYGAMCG

-1749 YVSGINQWRDQLTP
+1749 HISGVNQWRDQLTP
-1763 RQLLCR
+1763 TQLLYR
-1769 LCERRNLRKPVYED
+1769 FCERRNLQKPVYED
-1783 DTVHFRGQRYT
+1783 EAVQDKNV
-1794 AADLENKHDSKRH
+1794 SKRH
-1807 LGPIKEQLS
+1807 LGPIKERLS
-1816 LHILKN
+1816 LHILRK
-1822 LCLVPEHVETRRLY
+1822 LGLVSEHVETRPLY

-1844 QGRLMM
+1844 QVARTHTI
-1850 WVDLF
+1850 LF
-1855 PKSLGPPGP
+1855 
-1864 PFNVTPR
+1864 F
-1871 KAKKFS
+1871 

-1889 LDDVSLSGE
+1889 LDDVSISGE

-1931 FNYRFLFPFH
+1931 FNYRFMFPFN

-1950 VDRKEHFWSLD
+1950 VDKKEHFWSLD

-2008 LQLLDQS
+2008 LQVLDQPP
-2015 VDKLV
+2015 DKLV

-2030 WWPCTCEQNGEKII
+2030 WWPCTCENNGEKII

-2084 ETSFLWFSSPYKTI
+2084 ETSFLWFSSPYKTL
-2098 KFILWRRFKWFIILF
+2098 KYILWRRFKWFIILF
-2113 IIFFLIFLFLG
+2113 IFLFFIILFLG

-2129 FPNYAAMKMVGPF
+2129 FPNYVAMKMVGPF
-2142 GPAKTTEG
+2142 GPAKETTLKHLKESTTDVNK

>member
-1 MLRVFILCAERLHTP
+1 MLRCILQRANNLRHSHPL
-16 DDDISDAYCSV
+16 ASV
-27 TYEGSKKKTKVIK
+27 TFRGSKKKTKVIK

-60 DSGAEIHCVV
+60 DSGAELHCVV

-85 RLALRD
+85 RLGLRD
-91 VLNSPNLA
+91 VLNSPSLA

-114 GATLTLQVSYIPPPG
+114 GATLTLQVSYLPPPG
-129 LAPIFHPPSQPESL
+129 MAPISHPHPQPEPL
-143 PHNNTNVEMDTV
+143 PHTNPTVELDTV
-155 TMISLDTLGEE
+155 TVISLDTLGED

-171 IMVEAVE
+171 MMVEPAE
-178 DQGTDDGRSMVIVG
+178 DQGPDDGRSIVG
-192 PQGLPGQES
+192 PQGPPGQES

-213 YHTHGGLKKRR
+213 YNIHGGLRKRR
-224 RGASSQPKQLPNK
+224 KGASSQPKTLPNK
-237 PQDIQIRVRVI
+237 PQDFQVRVRII
-248 EARQLPGINISPVVK
+248 EGRQLPGINIKPVVK
-263 IAVAGQTKRTRIRK
+263 VTLAGQTKRTRIRK
-277 GNNPFFDET
+277 GNNPVFDET
-286 FFMNFFETP
+286 FFMNLFEMP

-327 TVYSEHRHCFLRKWL
+327 TVYNEHRHCFLRKWL
-342 LLCDPDDLSA
+342 LLGDPDDLSA
-352 GVRGYL
+352 GVKGYL

-376 ECVEEKEDIEG
+376 ECVEDKEDIEG

-394 LSLRGAVFT
+394 LSLRGATFT
-403 LRIFRAEDLPQMD
+403 LKLFRAEDLPQMD
-416 DAFMDGMRQILGFDT
+416 DAFIDGMRQIFGFDS

-436 VDPMVQINFA
+436 VDPLVEIHFA
-446 GKTVCTKILEK
+446 GKTICTKILEK
-457 NANPQWNQSLSLP
+457 NANPQWNQSLTMP

-479 MRIRIVDWDRASHND
+479 MRIRILDWDRASHND
-494 VIGTTHLCMS
+494 VIGTTHLCIS

-518 PRTIHSGID
+518 PRTNHSGID
-527 DSLGFL
+527 DTLGFL
-533 PTFGPCFVNLYGSLR
+533 PTFGPCFVNLYGSPR
-548 EFTAFSDPHEALNLG
+548 EFTAFSDPHEPLNLG

-580 KLTDKPEQRTE
+580 KLVDKPEQKTE
-591 DIPSDDQLVVE
+591 DIPSDDLLIVE

-631 EVSIGNYGNKFDYTC
+631 EVSIGNYGNKFDHTC
-646 LPLASTTQFSRAV
+646 LPLASTTQYSRAV

-671 NIKPVVVVSSE
+671 NVKPVVVLSSE
-682 WEDIRPRI
+682 WEDVKPRI
-690 EALNMLLDI
+690 EALNMLLAI
-699 IDRLETNLQR
+699 TDRLEANLQR

-714 KTGNDM
+714 KAGSDL

-735 TDCSEELPSIEH
+735 ADCSEELPSIDQ
-747 WQCATPLDRSLRH
+747 WQCSTPLDRSLRH
-760 IRTLHLQQIVTAA
+760 IRILHLQQIVAAA
-773 LALKNGTETELS
+773 LALKHGPATELS
-785 TVLDQ
+785 TVLEQ
-790 AEDWANRLKTM
+790 AEDWVNRLKTM

-825 HRIPAHTVL
+825 HRIPAHTVI

-839 FGKHCGQLQT
+839 CGKHCGQLQT
-849 VFLKYP
+849 IFLKYP
-855 QGSGAEAKL
+855 QGNGGEAKL
-864 PGQLRVKVWF
+864 PGQLRIKVWF
-874 GLAADVKHFNQ
+874 GLSADVKHFNQ
-885 CAEGKLSVFAE
+885 YAEGKLSVFAE

-936 STGWT
+936 SPGWA
-941 WAGDWFISPER
+941 WAGDWYISPVK
-952 TLLFDVD
+952 TMLFDVD

-965 TEEVFENQMRLPGG
+965 TDEVFENQMRLPGG
-979 QWIGMTEGYTDV
+979 QWICMPEGYTDV

-1019 NRAVDDQGWEYGI
+1019 NRAVDDQGWEYSI

-1064 DQQKMEALRKQ
+1064 DRQKTDALRKQ
-1075 RPDEAEREGWEY
+1075 RPDETEREGWEY
-1087 ASLFGWKFHLKPR
+1087 TSLFGWRFHLKPR

-1134 IEDKHDDK
+1134 IEDKNDDK

-1156 CFFDRGTRY
+1156 CFFDRGTCY

-1173 ARDLLAM
+1173 ARELLAM

-1193 FLHQSQKTVTIRN
+1193 FLHQSQRTVTARN

-1213 QTLIFYEVEIFGDPD
+1213 QTLIFYELEIFGDPEVVMSS
-1228 ATITNPPNV
+1228 PPKV
-1237 VVELYDQDTY
+1237 LVELYDQDTY

-1257 CQPSLTNSPRLA
+1257 CQPTLTPSPRLA
-1269 WFPIRRGG
+1269 WFPILRGN
-1277 KSAGELLAAFELIRR
+1277 KNAGELLAAFELIRR
-1292 EKAAVHHIPGQEG
+1292 EKPAIHHIPGQEG
-1305 DIVSSTHVL
+1305 DIMTSTHVL
-1314 DELMFPGFLTENLQ
+1314 DELMFPGFLSENLQ
-1328 QWPEESDLPYP
+1328 KWPEESDLPYP
-1339 PPQREPNVFMVP
+1339 PPQREPNVFMIP
-1351 QGIKPVLQRTAIEVL
+1351 QGIKPVLQRTAIEIL

-1379 SITSPSLQVEC
+1379 SVTSPSLQVEC
-1390 GGTTVQS
+1390 GGAMVQS
-1397 CVIRSVKKKP
+1397 CVIRGVKKKP

-1415 LDVRLPCEELYMPPI
+1415 LDVRLPREELYMPPI
-1430 VIKVIDNRQ
+1430 IIKVIDNRQ

-1458 CTQEAAGAAD
+1458 CNPEDDHAAAAK
-1468 EEEDE
+1468 EEE

-1478 TPHLTSGEVYVDI
+1478 MPHLMSEEVFIDI
-1491 DDEAPL
+1491 GDEEPL
-1497 MPDQLTDGASSAII
+1497 VTDQLADGASSAII

-1517 SSLHV
+1517 SSLH
-1522 ETDDMPCHCHHLFG
+1522 MQPWG
-1536 EESMDWWSKFYAS
+1536 EDFMDWWSKFYAS

-1562 GFDTLKVYDQELEK
+1562 GFDTLTVYDRELEK
-1576 IEDFGGLSDFCQT
+1576 VEGFSGFSDFCQT

-1600 GDDPSVVGEFKGM
+1600 GEDPSVVGEFKGM
-1613 FKIYPLPDDPSVP
+1613 FKIYPLPDDPSTS
-1626 APPKQF
+1626 APPRQF

-1639 IEDCL
+1639 IEECL
-1644 VRIYIIQA
+1644 VRVYIIQA

-1658 DTNGKCDPYVKITL
+1658 DANSKCDPYVKITL
-1672 GKKTINDHDNYI
+1672 GKKTISDHENYI

-1695 FELTC
+1695 FELNC

-1707 LRVILYDH
+1707 LRVMLYDH
-1715 DMLARDEKIGETVID
+1715 DMLTKDEKIGETVVD

-1749 YVSGINQWRDQLTP
+1749 CVSGINQWRDQMTP
-1763 RQLLCR
+1763 RQLLFR
-1769 LCERRNLRKPVYED
+1769 VCERQNLRKPTYEN
-1783 DTVHFRGQRYT
+1783 DTVYFRGDQYT
-1794 AADLENKHDSKRH
+1794 AADLEDKHESKRH

-1816 LHILKN
+1816 LHILGK
-1822 LCLVPEHVETRRLY
+1822 LGLVPEHVETRSLY

-1855 PKSLGPPGP
+1855 PKALGPPGP
-1864 PFNVTPR
+1864 AFNITPR
-1871 KAKKFS
+1871 KAKKFF

-1889 LDDVSLSGE
+1889 LDDVSISGE

-1950 VDRKEHFWSLD
+1950 VDKKEHFWSLD

-1984 DYLGHLVMDLNHM
+1984 DYLGHLVMDLNRM
-1997 LRPAKSPEKCT
+1997 PRPAKTPGKCG
-2008 LQLLDQS
+2008 LQLFDQPK
-2015 VDKLV
+2015 DRLV

-2030 WWPCTCEQNGEKII
+2030 WWPCICEKNGEKII
-2044 AGKVEMSLEIVTEQE
+2044 AGKVEVSLEIVTEQE

-2084 ETSFLWFSSPYKTI
+2084 ETSFLWFSSPYKTL

-2113 IIFFLIFLFLG
+2113 IILFFILLFLG
-2124 VFLYS
+2124 VFLYA

-2142 GPAKTTEG
+2142 GPPKAAQ

>member
-1 MLRVFILCAERLHTP
+1 QALCRVAAGSNPANHKTP
-16 DDDISDAYCSV
+16 IRV
-27 TYEGSKKKTKVIK
+27 
-40 NNPNPVWNE
+40 
-49 GFEWDLKGIPL
+49 
-60 DSGAEIHCVV
+60 CVL
-70 KDHEKMGRNRFLGEC
+70 RFLGEC
-85 RLALRD
+85 RLPLRD
-91 VLNSPNLA
+91 VLNSPSLSA
-99 ASFTVSLLDTKRNNT
+99 TFTVSLLDTKRNNT
-114 GATLTLQVSYIPPPG
+114 GLVSWLFWLIRYLI
-129 LAPIFHPPSQPESL
+129 LSVNA
-143 PHNNTNVEMDTV
+143 V
-155 TMISLDTLGEE
+155 ISLDTLGEE

-171 IMVEAVE
+171 MMLEPPE
-178 DQGTDDGRSMVIVG
+178 DLGADDGHSMVIIG
-192 PQGLPGQES
+192 PQGPPGQES

-213 YHTHGGLKKRR
+213 YNTQGGLRKRR
-224 RGASSQPKQLPNK
+224 RGASSQPKPLPNK
-237 PQDIQIRVRVI
+237 PQDLQVRVRVI
-248 EARQLPGINISPVVK
+248 EARQLPGINIKPVVK
-263 IAVAGQTKRTRIRK
+263 VTLAGQTKRTRIRK
-277 GNNPFFDET
+277 GNNPVFDEVNV
-286 FFMNFFETP
+286 FFPCFLGPNIKYFFQ
-295 SDLFDEPIFITVCD
+295 VCD

-321 FKLDVG
+321 FKFTIHCLG
-327 TVYSEHRHCFLRKWL
+327 HCFLRKWL
-342 LLCDPDDLSA
+342 LLCDPDDFSA
-352 GVRGYL
+352 GVKGYL

-376 ECVEEKEDIEG
+376 ECVEDKEDIEG

-394 LSLRGAVFT
+394 LTLRGATFT
-403 LRIFRAEDLPQMD
+403 LKIFRAEDLPQMD
-416 DAFMDGMRQILGFDT
+416 DTFMDGMRQILGFDS

-436 VDPMVQINFA
+436 VDPLVEIHFA
-446 GKTVCTKILEK
+446 GKTISTKILEK
-457 NANPQWNQSLSLP
+457 NANPHWNQSLSMP

-504 KISAPGGEIDDDLT
+504 KISAPGGEIDAFMSVSEACLSHPETNLT
-518 PRTIHSGID
+518 FD

-533 PTFGPCFVNLYGSLR
+533 PTFGPCFVNLYGSPR
-548 EFTAFSDPHEALNLG
+548 EFTAFNDPHEALNLG

-580 KLTDKPEQRTE
+580 KLVDKPEQKTE
-591 DIPSDDQLVVE
+591 DISSDDLLTVE

-609 FSLFVAFYSATLLQD
+609 FSLFVAFYSATMLQD
-624 VDDAIQF
+624 IDDAIQF

-671 NIKPVVVVSSE
+671 NVKPVVVLSSE
-682 WEDIRPRI
+682 WEDIKPRI
-690 EALNMLLDI
+690 EALNMLLAI
-699 IDRLETNLQR
+699 IDRLELNLQR
-709 VQLEV
+709 VRLEV
-714 KTGNDM
+714 KAGSEL
-720 EEVELRVVELLDQLI
+720 EEVELRVVELLDQVI
-735 TDCSEELPSIEH
+735 TDCSEELPSLDQ
-747 WQCATPLDRSLRH
+747 WQCATPLDRCLRH
-760 IRTLHLQQIVTAA
+760 IRTLHLQQIMAAA
-773 LALKNGTETELS
+773 LALKHGEATELS
-785 TVLDQ
+785 TVMEQ
-790 AEDWANRLKTM
+790 AEDWANRLRTI

-839 FGKHCGQLQT
+839 RGKHCGQLQT

-855 QGSGAEAKL
+855 QGSGGEAKL

-874 GLAADVKHFNQ
+874 GLSADVKHFNQ
-885 CAEGKLSVFAE
+885 YAEGKLSVFTE

-923 TGRVKLPKESFKP
+923 TGRIKLPRESFKP
-936 STGWT
+936 SPGWT
-941 WAGDWFISPER
+941 WAGDWYISPEK

-959 AGHMTF
+959 AGHMNF

-979 QWIGMTEGYTDV
+979 QWIGMPEGYTDV

-1002 ECPPGWVWEEVE
+1002 ECPPGWAWDDVE

-1050 HTNRRRRWIRMRRR
+1050 HTNRRRRWIRKRQR
-1064 DQQKMEALRKQ
+1064 DQQKMDALRKQ

-1134 IEDKHDDK
+1134 IEDKNDDK

-1193 FLHQSQKTVTIRN
+1193 FLHQSQRTVTVRN

-1213 QTLIFYEVEIFGDPD
+1213 QTLIFYELEIFGDPD
-1228 ATITNPPNV
+1228 AMMVNPPNV
-1237 VVELYDQDTY
+1237 VVELYDEDTY
-1247 GADEFMGRCV
+1247 GADEYMGRCV
-1257 CQPSLTNSPRLA
+1257 CQPTFTPSPRLA
-1269 WFPIRRGG
+1269 WFPIRQGD
-1277 KSAGELLAAFELIRR
+1277 KNAGEMLAAFELIRR
-1292 EKAAVHHIPGQEG
+1292 EKPAIHHIPGQE
-1305 DIVSSTHVL
+1305 VHL
-1314 DELMFPGFLTENLQ
+1314 CF
-1328 QWPEESDLPYP
+1328 PEESDLPYP
-1339 PPQREPNVFMVP
+1339 PPQREPSVFMVP
-1351 QGIKPVLQRTAIEVL
+1351 QGIKPVLQRTAIEIL

-1379 SITSPSLQVEC
+1379 SVTSPSLQVEC
-1390 GGTTVQS
+1390 GGTMVQS

-1407 NFDINTLI
+1407 NFDVNILI
-1415 LDVRLPCEELYMPPI
+1415 LDVRLPREELYM
-1430 VIKVIDNRQ
+1430 
-1439 FGRKPVVGQCTI
+1439 KPVVGQCTI
-1451 RSLEEYR
+1451 RSLEEYWCNPEQR
-1458 CTQEAAGAAD
+1458 GALTAGD
-1468 EEEDE
+1468 
-1473 GWRRE
+1473 
-1478 TPHLTSGEVYVDI
+1478 VFVDI
-1491 DDEAPL
+1491 DDEEPL
-1497 MPDQLTDGASSAII
+1497 VPDQ
-1511 NLSASS
+1511 
-1517 SSLHV
+1517 
-1522 ETDDMPCHCHHLFG
+1522 G
-1536 EESMDWWSKFYAS
+1536 EEFMDWWSKFYAS
-1549 TGEKNKCGTYLER
+1549 TGEKNKCGTYLEK
-1562 GFDTLKVYDQELEK
+1562 GLDTLKVYGQELEK
-1576 IEDFGGLSDFCQT
+1576 VDGFEGLSDFCQT

-1600 GDDPSVVGEFKGM
+1600 GEDPSVVGEFKGM
-1613 FKIYPLPDDPSVP
+1613 FKIYPLPDDPSAS
-1626 APPKQF
+1626 APPRQF
-1632 RKLPPNG
+1632 RMLPPNG
-1639 IEDCL
+1639 IEECL
-1644 VRIYIIQA
+1644 VRVYIIQA

-1658 DTNGKCDPYVKITL
+1658 DANGKCDPYVKITL
-1672 GKKTINDHDNYI
+1672 GKKTISDHENYI
-1684 PCTLDPVFGKM
+1684 PCTLDPVFGKV

-1700 SLPLEKD
+1700 SLPVEKD
-1707 LRVILYDH
+1707 LRVMLYDH
-1715 DMLARDEKIGETVID
+1715 DMLTKDEKIGETVID
-1730 LENRFLSRYGAMCG
+1730 LENRFLSKHGAMCG

-1749 YVSGINQWRDQLTP
+1749 CVSGINQWRDQLTP
-1763 RQLLCR
+1763 RQLLLR
-1769 LCERRNLRKPVYED
+1769 VCERRNLRKPVFENNV
-1783 DTVHFRGQRYT
+1783 VHFRGDRYT
-1794 AADLENKHDSKRH
+1794 ERH
-1807 LGPIKEQLS
+1807 LGPIKERLS
-1816 LHILKN
+1816 LHILRK
-1822 LCLVPEHVETRRLY
+1822 LGLVPEHVETRPLY

-1871 KAKKFS
+1871 KAKKFF

-1889 LDDVSLSGE
+1889 LDDVSISGE
-1898 KMSDIYVKGWLDG
+1898 KMSDIYLKGWLDG

-1950 VDRKEHFWSLD
+1950 VDRKEHFWSID

-1970 LTIQIWDN
+1970 LNIQVWDN

-1997 LRPAKSPEKCT
+1997 LPPSKSPEKCN
-2008 LQLLDQS
+2008 LQLLDQPS
-2015 VDKLV
+2015 GRLV

-2059 QEERPAGLGRDE
+2059 HEERPAGIGRDE
-2071 PNMNPHLEEPQRP
+2071 PNMNPHLEEPRRP
-2084 ETSFLWFSSPYKTI
+2084 ETSFLWFSSPYKTL
-2098 KFILWRRFKWFIILF
+2098 KFILWRRFKWVIILF
-2113 IIFFLIFLFLG
+2113 IILFFIFLFLG

-2129 FPNYAAMKMVGPF
+2129 FPNYAAMKLVGPF
-2142 GPAKTTEG
+2142 GPAKSAQ

>member
-1 MLRVFILCAERLHTP
+1 MLRVFILCAERLLTP
-16 DDDISDAYCSV
+16 DSDISDAYCTV

-60 DSGAEIHCVV
+60 DSGAELHCVV

-91 VLNSPNLA
+91 VLNAPNLA

-114 GATLTLQVSYIPPPG
+114 GATLTLQVSYTPPPG
-129 LAPIFHPPSQPESL
+129 SGPFFHSTPLPESL
-143 PHNNTNVEMDTV
+143 PHTNPNVELDTV
-155 TMISLDTLGEE
+155 TVISLDTLEE

-171 IMVEAVE
+171 IMVEPME
-178 DQGTDDGRSMVIVG
+178 DQGADDGRSMVIVG
-192 PQGLPGQES
+192 PQGPQGDES
-201 PTAQTPKRSPPS
+201 PAAHTPKRSPP
-213 YHTHGGLKKRR
+213 TNNNQGGMRKRK
-224 RGASSQPKQLPNK
+224 RGGSSAQSKPLPNK
-237 PQDIQIRVRVI
+237 PQDLQVRVRII
-248 EARQLPGINISPVVK
+248 EGRQLPGINIKPVVK
-263 IAVAGQTKRTRIRK
+263 VAVAGQTKRTRIRK
-277 GNNPFFDET
+277 GNNPHFDET

-295 SDLFDEPIFITVCD
+295 SDLFDEPMFITVCD
-309 SRSLRTDAVIGE
+309 SKSLRTDAVIGE
-321 FKLDVG
+321 FKMDVG
-327 TVYSEHRHCFLRKWL
+327 AVYQEHRHCFLRKWL

-352 GVRGYL
+352 GVKGYL

-376 ECVEEKEDIEG
+376 ECVEDKEDIEG

-394 LSLRGAVFT
+394 LSLRGATFT
-403 LRIFRAEDLPQMD
+403 LRVFRAEDLPQMD
-416 DAFMDGMRQILGFDT
+416 DAFMDGMRQIFGFDS

-436 VDPMVQINFA
+436 VDPLVEIHFA
-446 GKTVCTKILEK
+446 GKTVCTKILER
-457 NANPQWNQSLSLP
+457 NANPQWHQSLTMP

-479 MRIRIVDWDRASHND
+479 MRIRILDWDRASHND
-494 VIGTTHLCMS
+494 VIGTAHLCMS

-518 PRTIHSGID
+518 PRTVHPGMD

-533 PTFGPCFVNLYGSLR
+533 PTFGPCFINLYGSPR
-548 EFTAFSDPHEALNLG
+548 EFLAFSDPHEALNLG

-570 RGRVLLELTT
+570 RGRVLLEVTT
-580 KLTDKPEQRTE
+580 KLMDKPESKTE
-591 DIPSDDQLVVE
+591 DISSDDLLVVE

-671 NIKPVVVVSSE
+671 NVKPVVVLSSE
-682 WEDIRPRI
+682 WEDIKPRI
-690 EALNMLLDI
+690 EALNLLLAVVE
-699 IDRLETNLQR
+699 RLEANLER
-709 VQLEV
+709 VQLDAKAGGE
-714 KTGNDM
+714 M
-720 EEVELRVVELLDQLI
+720 EELERRVVELLDQVI
-735 TDCSEELPSIEH
+735 SDCSQELPSLND

-760 IRTLHLQQIVTAA
+760 IRTLNLQQIVSAA
-773 LALKNGTETELS
+773 LALKHGPETELS
-785 TVLDQ
+785 TVLEQ
-790 AEDWANRLKTM
+790 AEDWVSRLKSL
-801 AEEPQNSLPDIVI
+801 AEEPQNSLPDIII

-825 HRIPAHTVL
+825 HRIPAHTVI

-839 FGKHCGQLQT
+839 CGKHCGQLQT

-855 QGSGAEAKL
+855 QGSGGEAKL

-874 GLAADVKHFNQ
+874 GLSADVKHFNQ

-936 STGWT
+936 SPGWT
-941 WAGDWFISPER
+941 WAGDWFISPEK

-979 QWIGMTEGYTDV
+979 QWIGMPEGYTDV

-1002 ECPPGWVWEEVE
+1002 ECPPGWVWEDEE

-1019 NRAVDDQGWEYGI
+1019 NRAVDEHGWEYGI

-1040 KSWVPAEKMY
+1040 KSWVTAEKMY
-1050 HTNRRRRWIRMRRR
+1050 HTNRRRRWIRLRRR

-1075 RPDEAEREGWEY
+1075 RPDDQEKEGWEY
-1087 ASLFGWKFHLKPR
+1087 ASLFGWRFHLKPR

-1134 IEDKHDDK
+1134 IEDKNDDK
-1142 SVTTTFGVNRPTIS
+1142 TVTTTFGVNRPTIS

-1186 DPYAIVS
+1186 DAYAIVS
-1193 FLHQSQKTVTIRN
+1193 FLHQSQKTVTVRN

-1213 QTLIFYEVEIFGDPD
+1213 QTLIFYEVEIFGDPE
-1228 ATITNPPNV
+1228 TTMSSPPNV

-1257 CQPSLTNSPRLA
+1257 CQPSVTASPRLA
-1269 WFPIRRGG
+1269 WFPIRFGD
-1277 KSAGELLAAFELIRR
+1277 KPAGELLAAFELIRR
-1292 EKAAVHHIPGQEG
+1292 EKPAVHHIPGQEG
-1305 DIVSSTHVL
+1305 DIMTSTHVL

-1379 SITSPSLQVEC
+1379 SVTSPSLQVEC
-1390 GGTTVQS
+1390 GGTMVQS
-1397 CVIRSVKKKP
+1397 CVIRCVKKKP
-1407 NFDINTLI
+1407 NFDVNTLL
-1415 LDVRLPCEELYMPPI
+1415 LDVRLPVEELYMPPI

-1451 RSLEEYR
+1451 RSLEDYR
-1458 CTQEAAGAAD
+1458 YVKEEDG
-1468 EEEDE
+1468 EEEEVEDIR
-1473 GWRRE
+1473 GHVPRV
-1478 TPHLTSGEVYVDI
+1478 TSGDALIDI
-1491 DDEAPL
+1491 DDKEPL
-1497 MPDQLTDGASSAII
+1497 IPEQLADGAGSAII
-1511 NLSASS
+1511 NLSTSS
-1517 SSLHV
+1517 SSLH
-1522 ETDDMPCHCHHLFG
+1522 G
-1536 EESMDWWSKFYAS
+1536 EEFMDWWSKFYAS
-1549 TGEKNKCGTYLER
+1549 TGEKTKCGSYLER
-1562 GFDTLKVYDQELEK
+1562 GLDTLKVYDRELEK
-1576 IEDFGGLSDFCQT
+1576 VEDFQGLSDFCQT

-1600 GDDPSVVGEFKGM
+1600 GEDPSVVGEFKGM
-1613 FKIYPLPDDPSVP
+1613 FKIYPLPDDPSISVP
-1626 APPKQF
+1626 PRRF

-1639 IEDCL
+1639 NEDCL
-1644 VRIYIIQA
+1644 VRVYIIQA

-1658 DTNGKCDPYVKITL
+1658 DTNGKCDPYVKLTL
-1672 GKKTINDHDNYI
+1672 GKKTINDHENYI

-1695 FELTC
+1695 FELHC

-1707 LRVILYDH
+1707 LRVMLYDH
-1715 DMLARDEKIGETVID
+1715 DLLTKDEKIGETVID
-1730 LENRFLSRYGAMCG
+1730 LENRFLSKHGAMCG

-1749 YVSGINQWRDQLTP
+1749 CISGVNQWRQQLTP
-1763 RQLLCR
+1763 RQLLFR
-1769 LCERRNLRKPVYED
+1769 ECERRNLRMPVFRNSS
-1783 DTVHFRGQRYT
+1783 VVFRGVEYT
-1794 AADLENKHDSKRH
+1794 AADLDRTSQEADMNMV
-1807 LGPIKEQLS
+1807 
-1816 LHILKN
+1816 
-1822 LCLVPEHVETRRLY
+1822 LC
-1836 SPLQPDIE
+1836 S
-1844 QGRLMM
+1844 
-1850 WVDLF
+1850 
-1855 PKSLGPPGP
+1855 S
-1864 PFNVTPR
+1864 
-1871 KAKKFS
+1871 S
-1877 LRCIIWNTSDVI
+1877 CIIAQPQKVVHKCQEW
-1889 LDDVSLSGE
+1889 
-1898 KMSDIYVKGWLDG
+1898 
-1911 HEHNKQKTDVHY
+1911 KQKKQRHPQMLLRVL
-1923 RSLGGEGN
+1923 LG
-1931 FNYRFLFPFH
+1931 
-1941 YLPAEQLCV
+1941 LCFYTLV
-1950 VDRKEHFWSLD
+1950 
-1961 KAETKLAPK
+1961 
-1970 LTIQIWDN
+1970 
-1978 DKFSFD
+1978 FS
-1984 DYLGHLVMDLNHM
+1984 
-1997 LRPAKSPEKCT
+1997 K
-2008 LQLLDQS
+2008 
-2015 VDKLV
+2015 
-2020 SLFEQKTVKG
+2020 
-2030 WWPCTCEQNGEKII
+2030 
-2044 AGKVEMSLEIVTEQE
+2044 
-2059 QEERPAGLGRDE
+2059 
-2071 PNMNPHLEEPQRP
+2071 
-2084 ETSFLWFSSPYKTI
+2084 
-2098 KFILWRRFKWFIILF
+2098 
-2113 IIFFLIFLFLG
+2113 
-2124 VFLYS
+2124 
-2129 FPNYAAMKMVGPF
+2129 
-2142 GPAKTTEG
+2142 

>member
-1 MLRVFILCAERLHTP
+1 MLRVFILCAERLQTP

-85 RLALRD
+85 RLGLRD
-91 VLNSPNLA
+91 VLNSPNFA
-99 ASFTVSLLDTKRNNT
+99 ATFTVSLLDTKRNNT

-129 LAPIFHPPSQPESL
+129 SAPVFHPPSQPESL
-143 PHNNTNVEMDTV
+143 PHSNPNIELDTV

-171 IMVEAVE
+171 IMVEPAEEPGV
-178 DQGTDDGRSMVIVG
+178 DDSQSLVIVG
-192 PQGLPGQES
+192 PPGPPGQES
-201 PTAQTPKRSPPS
+201 PTNQTPKRFPPA
-213 YHTHGGLKKRR
+213 YNTHGGLRKRR
-224 RGASSQPKQLPNK
+224 RGTSSQPKQLANK
-237 PQDIQIRVRVI
+237 PQDIQVRVRVV
-248 EARQLPGINISPVVK
+248 EARQLPGVNIKPVVK
-263 IAVAGQTKRTRIRK
+263 VAVAGQTKRTRIRK
-277 GNNPFFDET
+277 GNNPVFDET
-286 FFMNFFETP
+286 FFLNFYETP
-295 SDLFDEPIFITVCD
+295 SELFDEPIFITVCD

-327 TVYSEHRHCFLRKWL
+327 TVYNEHRHCFLRKWL

-358 KVSLFVL
+358 KVSVFVL

-436 VDPMVQINFA
+436 VDPLVEIHFA

-457 NANPQWNQSLSLP
+457 NANPQWNQSLAMP

-518 PRTIHSGID
+518 PRTVHSGID

-533 PTFGPCFVNLYGSLR
+533 PTFGPCFVNLYGSPR
-548 EFTAFSDPHEALNLG
+548 EFTAFNDPHEALNLG

-580 KLTDKPEQRTE
+580 KLTEKPEHRAE
-591 DIPSDDQLVVE
+591 DVPSDDLLVVE

-671 NIKPVVVVSSE
+671 NIKPVVVLSSE

-690 EALNMLLDI
+690 EALNMLLAI
-699 IDRLETNLQR
+699 IDRLETNLQQ

-714 KTGNDM
+714 KAGSDM
-720 EEVELRVVELLDQLI
+720 EDVELRVVELLDHLI
-735 TDCSEELPSIEH
+735 ADCSEELPALDQ

-760 IRTLHLQQIVTAA
+760 IRSLHLQQIMAAA
-773 LALKNGTETELS
+773 LTLKHGPETELS
-785 TVLDQ
+785 LVLEQ
-790 AEDWANRLKTM
+790 AEDWANRLRTI

-834 FSQQH
+834 FSQQYC
-839 FGKHCGQLQT
+839 GKHCGQLQS

-855 QGSGAEAKL
+855 QGRGGEAKL

-874 GLAADVKHFNQ
+874 GLAADAKHFNQ
-885 CAEGKLSVFAE
+885 FVEGKLSVFAE
-896 TYENQTR
+896 MYENQTR

-936 STGWT
+936 SPGWT

-979 QWIGMTEGYTDV
+979 QWIGMPEGYTDV
-991 NGEKAVPKDEV
+991 NGEKTVPKDEV
-1002 ECPPGWVWEEVE
+1002 ECPPGWVWDEVE

-1075 RPDEAEREGWEY
+1075 RPDDSDREGWEY
-1087 ASLFGWKFHLKPR
+1087 ASLFGWNFHLKPR

-1165 HLRCYLYQ
+1165 HLRCYMYQ
-1173 ARDLLAM
+1173 ARDLLPM

-1193 FLHQSQKTVTIRN
+1193 FLHQSQRTVTVRN

-1228 ATITNPPNV
+1228 ATAANPPNI
-1237 VVELYDQDTY
+1237 VVELYDEDSY

-1257 CQPSLTNSPRLA
+1257 CQPSLAPLPRLA
-1269 WFPIRRGG
+1269 WFPVHRGSS
-1277 KSAGELLAAFELIRR
+1277 SAGELLAAFELTRR
-1292 EKAAVHHIPGQEG
+1292 EKPAVHHLPGLEG
-1305 DIVSSTHVL
+1305 DAISSTHVL
-1314 DELMFPGFLTENLQ
+1314 DELMFPGFLSENLQ
-1328 QWPEESDLPYP
+1328 QWPDESDLPYP

-1351 QGIKPVLQRTAIEVL
+1351 QGIKPVLQRTAIEIL

-1374 SFQLA
+1374 SFQL
-1379 SITSPSLQVEC
+1379 SSVTSPSLQVEC
-1390 GGTTVQS
+1390 GGSMVQS

-1407 NFDINTLI
+1407 NFGVNTLI
-1415 LDVRLPCEELYMPPI
+1415 LDVRLPREELYMPPI
-1430 VIKVIDNRQ
+1430 IIKIIDNRQ

-1458 CTQEAAGAAD
+1458 RT
-1468 EEEDE
+1468 EEEERAEEEEEEE
-1473 GWRRE
+1473 GDRWRRE
-1478 TPHLTSGEVYVDI
+1478 TQTLTSGEVFVDI
-1491 DDEAPL
+1491 DDQEPL
-1497 MPDQLTDGASSAII
+1497 VPDQMLQW
-1511 NLSASS
+1511 
-1517 SSLHV
+1517 
-1522 ETDDMPCHCHHLFG
+1522 G

-1549 TGEKNKCGTYLER
+1549 IGEKNKCGTYLER

-1576 IEDFGGLSDFCQT
+1576 VEGFEGLSDFCQT

-1600 GDDPSVVGEFKGM
+1600 GEDPSVVGEFKGM
-1613 FKIYPLPDDPSVP
+1613 FKIYPVPDDPSAH
-1626 APPKQF
+1626 APPRHF

-1644 VRIYIIQA
+1644 VRVYVIQA

-1658 DTNGKCDPYVKITL
+1658 DANGKCDPYVKVTL
-1672 GKKTINDHDNYI
+1672 GKKTISDHENYI
-1684 PCTLDPVFGKM
+1684 PCTLDPVFGRL
-1695 FELTC
+1695 FELSC

-1707 LRVILYDH
+1707 LRVTLYDH
-1715 DMLARDEKIGETVID
+1715 DMLTKDEKIGETLID
-1730 LENRFLSRYGAMCG
+1730 LENRFLSKYGATCG

-1749 YVSGINQWRDQLTP
+1749 CISGVNQWRDQLTP

-1783 DTVHFRGQRYT
+1783 EAVRFRGQRHT
-1794 AADLENKHDSKRH
+1794 AADLDDGDVSKRY
-1807 LGPIKEQLS
+1807 LGPLKERLS
-1816 LHILKN
+1816 LHILRKMG
-1822 LCLVPEHVETRRLY
+1822 LVPEHVEVRPLF

-1850 WVDLF
+1850 WVDVF

-1871 KAKKFS
+1871 KAKKFF

-1889 LDDVSLSGE
+1889 LDDVSVSGE
-1898 KMSDIYVKGWLDG
+1898 RMSDIYIKGWLDG
-1911 HEHNKQKTDVHY
+1911 HEHNRQKTDVHY

-1931 FNYRFLFPFH
+1931 FNFRFLFPFQ

-1950 VDRKEHFWSLD
+1950 VDRKEHFWNID
-1961 KAETKLAPK
+1961 KTETKLAPK

-1984 DYLGHLVMDLNHM
+1984 DYLGHVAMDLNHM

-2008 LQLLDQS
+2008 LQTLDQPT
-2015 VDKLV
+2015 DKLV

-2030 WWPCTCEQNGEKII
+2030 WWPCTCEKNGEKII

-2084 ETSFLWFSSPYKTI
+2084 ETSFLWFSSPYKTLR
-2098 KFILWRRFKWFIILF
+2098 FIVWRRFKWLIILF
-2113 IIFFLIFLFLG
+2113 IILFLIFLFLG

-2142 GPAKTTEG
+2142 GPPKANGL

>member
-1 MLRVFILCAERLHTP
+1 MLRCVLQRANNLRH
-16 DDDISDAYCSV
+16 SDPLASV
-27 TYEGSKKKTKVIK
+27 TFRGSKKKTKVIK

-60 DSGAEIHCVV
+60 DSGAELHCVV
-70 KDHEKMGRNRFLGEC
+70 KDHEKMGRNRFMGEC
-85 RLALRD
+85 RLSLRD
-91 VLNSPNLA
+91 VLNSPSLA

-129 LAPIFHPPSQPESL
+129 SAPVFQTPHLPEPVAHSTPS
-143 PHNNTNVEMDTV
+143 VELDTV

-171 IMVEAVE
+171 LMLETTE
-178 DQGTDDGRSMVIVG
+178 DQGPDDGRSMVIVG
-192 PQGLPGQES
+192 PQGPAGHES
-201 PTAQTPKRSPPS
+201 PAAQTPKRAPPS
-213 YHTHGGLKKRR
+213 YNTHGGLRKRR
-224 RGASSQPKQLPNK
+224 RGASSQPKPLPNK
-237 PQDIQIRVRVI
+237 PQDIQVRVRVI
-248 EARQLPGINISPVVK
+248 EARQLPGINIKPVVK
-263 IAVAGQTKRTRIRK
+263 VTIAGQTKRTRIRK
-277 GNNPFFDET
+277 GNNPYFDET
-286 FFMNFFETP
+286 FFLNFFETP

-327 TVYSEHRHCFLRKWL
+327 TVYNEHRHCFLRKWL
-342 LLCDPDDLSA
+342 LLSDPDDLSA

-358 KVSLFVL
+358 KVSLLVL

-370 PPADKR
+370 PPADRR
-376 ECVEEKEDIEG
+376 ESVEDKEDIEG

-394 LSLRGAVFT
+394 LSLRGATFT

-416 DAFMDGMRQILGFDT
+416 DAFMDGMRQILGFDS

-436 VDPMVQINFA
+436 VDPLVEVHFA

-457 NANPQWNQSLSLP
+457 NANPQWNQSLSMP

-479 MRIRIVDWDRASHND
+479 MRIRILDWDRASHND

-504 KISAPGGEIDDDLT
+504 KVSAPGGEIDV
-518 PRTIHSGID
+518 D

-533 PTFGPCFVNLYGSLR
+533 PTFGPCFVNLYGSPR
-548 EFTAFSDPHEALNLG
+548 EFTAFNDPHEALNLG

-580 KLTDKPEQRTE
+580 KLSDKPEQRSE
-591 DIPSDDQLVVE
+591 DVPSDDLLVVE

-671 NIKPVVVVSSE
+671 NVKPVVVLSSE

-690 EALNMLLDI
+690 EALNMLLAMI
-699 IDRLETNLQR
+699 SRLEANLER

-714 KTGNDM
+714 KAGSDL
-720 EEVELRVVELLDQLI
+720 EEVELRVVELLDQVI
-735 TDCSEELPSIEH
+735 ADCSEELPPLDR
-747 WQCATPLDRSLRH
+747 WPCATPLDRSLRH
-760 IRTLHLQQIVTAA
+760 VRTLHLQQIVAAA
-773 LALKNGTETELS
+773 LALKHGPETELAS
-785 TVLDQ
+785 VLEQ
-790 AEDWANRLKTM
+790 AEDWASRLRTIS
-801 AEEPQNSLPDIVI
+801 EEPQNSLPDIVI

-825 HRIPAHTVL
+825 HRIPAHSVL
-834 FSQQH
+834 FSQQNC
-839 FGKHCGQLQT
+839 GKHCGQLQT
-849 VFLKYP
+849 VFLKHP
-855 QGSGAEAKL
+855 QAGGGEAKL

-874 GLAADVKHFNQ
+874 GLAADVKHFNDY
-885 CAEGKLSVFAE
+885 AEGKLSVFAE

-923 TGRVKLPKESFKP
+923 TGRIKLPKESFKP
-936 STGWT
+936 SPGWT
-941 WAGDWFISPER
+941 WAGDWCISPEK

-979 QWIGMTEGYTDV
+979 QWIGMPEGYTDV

-1064 DQQKMEALRKQ
+1064 DQQKMDALRKQ
-1075 RPDEAEREGWEY
+1075 RPDESEREGWEY
-1087 ASLFGWKFHLKPR
+1087 ASLFGWRFHLKPR

-1134 IEDKHDDK
+1134 IEDKNDDK

-1173 ARDLLAM
+1173 ARDLPAM

-1186 DPYAIVS
+1186 DSYAIVS

-1213 QTLIFYEVEIFGDPD
+1213 QTLIFYEVEIFGDPEVTE
-1228 ATITNPPNV
+1228 ATPPNV
-1237 VVELYDQDTY
+1237 VVELYDSDTY

-1257 CQPSLTNSPRLA
+1257 CQPSLTPSPRLT
-1269 WFPIRRGG
+1269 WFPIRRGE

-1292 EKAAVHHIPGQEG
+1292 EKPAVHHIPGQEG
-1305 DIVSSTHVL
+1305 DIMTSTHVL
-1314 DELMFPGFLTENLQ
+1314 DELMFPGFLSENLQ
-1328 QWPEESDLPYP
+1328 QWPEDSDLPHP
-1339 PPQREPNVFMVP
+1339 PPQREPNVFVVP
-1351 QGIKPVLQRTAIEVL
+1351 QGIKPVLQRTAVEIL

-1374 SFQLA
+1374 SFQMA
-1379 SITSPSLQVEC
+1379 SVNSPSLQVEC
-1390 GGTTVQS
+1390 GGVVVQS

-1407 NFDINTLI
+1407 NFDINKLV
-1415 LDVRLPCEELYMPPI
+1415 LDVSLPKEELYMPPI
-1430 VIKVIDNRQ
+1430 IIKIIDNRQ

-1451 RSLEEYR
+1451 RSLEEFR
-1458 CTQEAAGAAD
+1458 CVPEEEPGAPEDKD
-1468 EEEDE
+1468 EEEDGDQGR

-1478 TPHLTSGEVYVDI
+1478 TSQLISGDFFIDI
-1491 DDEAPL
+1491 DDQEPL
-1497 MPDQLTDGASSAII
+1497 VPDQ
-1511 NLSASS
+1511 
-1517 SSLHV
+1517 
-1522 ETDDMPCHCHHLFG
+1522 
-1536 EESMDWWSKFYAS
+1536 EEEFMDWWSKFYAS
-1549 TGEKNKCGTYLER
+1549 IGEKNKYGTYLER
-1562 GFDTLKVYDQELEK
+1562 GYDTLKVYDRELEK
-1576 IEDFGGLSDFCQT
+1576 VEGYEGLSDFCQT

-1600 GDDPSVVGEFKGM
+1600 GEDPSVVGEFKGM
-1613 FKIYPLPDDPSVP
+1613 FKIYPLPDDPSTP
-1626 APPKQF
+1626 APPRQF

-1639 IEDCL
+1639 IELCL
-1644 VRIYIIQA
+1644 VRVYIIQA
-1652 QGLQPK
+1652 HGLQPK
-1658 DTNGKCDPYVKITL
+1658 DPNGKCDPYVKITL
-1672 GKKTINDHDNYI
+1672 GKKSVSDHDNYI

-1700 SLPLEKD
+1700 SLPLDKD
-1707 LRVILYDH
+1707 LRVTIYDH
-1715 DMLARDEKIGETVID
+1715 DMLSKDEKIGETVID
-1730 LENRFLSRYGAMCG
+1730 LENRFLSRYGALCG

-1749 YVSGINQWRDQLTP
+1749 CTSGVNQWRDQLTP
-1763 RQLLCR
+1763 RQLLLR
-1769 LCERRNLRKPVYED
+1769 VCERRNLERPVYQD
-1783 DTVHFRGQRYT
+1783 DSVHFRGVQYT
-1794 AADLENKHDSKRH
+1794 AADLEDKNVSRRH
-1807 LGPIKEQLS
+1807 LGPMKERLS
-1816 LHILKN
+1816 LHILRK
-1822 LCLVPEHVETRRLY
+1822 LGLVPEHVETRPLY

-1864 PFNVTPR
+1864 PFNITPR
-1871 KAKKFS
+1871 KAKKFF

-1923 RSLGGEGN
+1923 RSMGGEGN
-1931 FNYRFLFPFH
+1931 FNYRFLFPFN

-1950 VDRKEHFWSLD
+1950 VDRKEHFWSVD
-1961 KAETKLAPK
+1961 KAETKLAPR
-1970 LTIQIWDN
+1970 LTIQVWDN

-2008 LQLLDQS
+2008 LQLLQQPS
-2015 VDKLV
+2015 DKLV

-2030 WWPCTCEQNGEKII
+2030 WWPCTCEQNGEKIL
-2044 AGKVEMSLEIVTEQE
+2044 AGKVEMSLEMVTEQE
-2059 QEERPAGLGRDE
+2059 HDERPAGQGRDE

-2084 ETSFLWFSSPYKTI
+2084 ETSFLWFSSPYKTLR
-2098 KFILWRRFKWFIILF
+2098 FILWRRFKWWIIIFIILF
-2113 IIFFLIFLFLG
+2113 FLLLFVG

-2129 FPNYAAMKMVGPF
+2129 FPNYAAMRMVGPF
-2142 GPAKTTEG
+2142 GPPSKAAE

>member
-1 MLRVFILCAERLHTP
+1 MLRCVLQRANNLRH
-16 DDDISDAYCSV
+16 SDPLASV
-27 TYEGSKKKTKVIK
+27 TFRGSKKKTKVIK

-60 DSGAEIHCVV
+60 DSGAELHCVV
-70 KDHEKMGRNRFLGEC
+70 KDHEKMGRNRFLGET
-85 RLALRD
+85 RLSLRD
-91 VLNSPNLA
+91 VLNSPNFA

-114 GATLTLQVSYIPPPG
+114 GATLTLQVSYVPPPG
-129 LAPIFHPPSQPESL
+129 MAPVFQPPHQPEAL
-143 PHNNTNVEMDTV
+143 AHNNPNVELDTV
-155 TMISLDTLGEE
+155 TLISQDTLGEE

-171 IMVEAVE
+171 MMLEPTE
-178 DQGTDDGRSMVIVG
+178 DQGPDDGRSMVIIG
-192 PQGLPGQES
+192 PQGPSGHES

-213 YHTHGGLKKRR
+213 YNTHGGLRKRR
-224 RGASSQPKQLPNK
+224 RGASSQNKPLPNK
-237 PQDIQIRVRVI
+237 PQDIQVRVRVI
-248 EARQLPGINISPVVK
+248 EGRQLPGINIKPVVK
-263 IAVAGQTKRTRIRK
+263 VTVAGQTKRTRIRK
-277 GNNPFFDET
+277 GNNPVFDEV
-286 FFMNFFETP
+286 NKK
-295 SDLFDEPIFITVCD
+295 DLKVKIMCQTTVSVCD

-321 FKLDVG
+321 FKVNFPIDKQILFM
-327 TVYSEHRHCFLRKWL
+327 SKSRHCFLRKWL

-352 GVRGYL
+352 GVKGYL
-358 KVSLFVL
+358 KVSLMVL

-376 ECVEEKEDIEG
+376 EGVEDKEDIEG

-394 LSLRGAVFT
+394 LSLRGATFT

-416 DAFMDGMRQILGFDT
+416 DAFMDGMRQILGFDS

-436 VDPMVQINFA
+436 VDPLVEIHFA

-470 IRFPSMCEK
+470 IRVRHTNSECN
-479 MRIRIVDWDRASHND
+479 IILDRASHND

-504 KISAPGGEIDDDLT
+504 KISAPGGDIDV
-518 PRTIHSGID
+518 D

-533 PTFGPCFVNLYGSLR
+533 PTFGPCFVNLYGSPR
-548 EFTAFSDPHEALNLG
+548 EFTAFNDPHEALNLG

-570 RGRVLLELTT
+570 RGRVLLEVTT
-580 KLTDKPEQRTE
+580 KLVDKPEQKTE
-591 DIPSDDQLVVE
+591 DIPSDDLLVVE

-609 FSLFVAFYSATLLQD
+609 FSLFVSFYSATLLQD

-646 LPLASTTQFSRAV
+646 LPLASATQFSRAV

-671 NIKPVVVVSSE
+671 NVKPVVVLSSE

-690 EALNMLLDI
+690 EALNMLLAI
-699 IDRLETNLQR
+699 IERLEANLQR

-714 KTGNDM
+714 QAGGDL
-720 EEVELRVVELLDQLI
+720 EEVELRVVELLDQVI
-735 TDCSEELPSIEH
+735 TDCSEELPSIDQ

-760 IRTLHLQQIVTAA
+760 VRILHLQQIVAAA
-773 LALKNGTETELS
+773 LALKHGTSTELS
-785 TVLDQ
+785 TVLEQ
-790 AEDWANRLKTM
+790 AEDWASRLRTM

-814 WMLQGDRRVAY
+814 WMMQGDRRVAY
-825 HRIPAHTVL
+825 HRIPAHTVI

-839 FGKHCGQLQT
+839 CGKHCGQLQT
-849 VFLKYP
+849 VFLKHP
-855 QGSGAEAKL
+855 QGSSKEPKL

-885 CAEGKLSVFAE
+885 YAEGKLSVFAE
-896 TYENQTR
+896 AYENQTR

-910 GTTGLTYPKFSDV
+910 GTTGLTSPKFSDV

-936 STGWT
+936 SPSWT
-941 WAGDWFISPER
+941 WAGEWYISPEK
-952 TLLFDVD
+952 TLLYDVD

-979 QWIGMTEGYTDV
+979 QWIGMPEGYTDV

-1032 TIPPDRRP
+1032 PIPPDRRP

-1064 DQQKMEALRKQ
+1064 DQQKMEALRRQ
-1075 RPDEAEREGWEY
+1075 RPDEAEKEGWEY
-1087 ASLFGWKFHLKPR
+1087 ASLFGWRFHLKPR

-1106 RRRWRCRMEP
+1106 RRRWRRRMEP

-1134 IEDKHDDK
+1134 IEDKNEDK

-1156 CFFDRGTRY
+1156 CFFDSGTRY

-1186 DPYAIVS
+1186 DSYAIVS
-1193 FLHQSQKTVTIRN
+1193 FLHQSQKTVTVRN

-1213 QTLIFYEVEIFGDPD
+1213 QTLIFYEVEIFGDPEV
-1228 ATITNPPNV
+1228 TMTTPPNV
-1237 VVELYDQDTY
+1237 LVELYDSDTY

-1257 CQPSLTNSPRLA
+1257 CQPSLTASPRLA
-1269 WFPIRRGG
+1269 WFPIRFGD
-1277 KSAGELLAAFELIRR
+1277 KNAGELLAAFELLRR
-1292 EKAAVHHIPGQEG
+1292 EKPAIHHIPGQE
-1305 DIVSSTHVL
+1305 VSLSFSFT
-1314 DELMFPGFLTENLQ
+1314 FSFS
-1328 QWPEESDLPYP
+1328 PEESDLPYP
-1339 PPQREPNVFMVP
+1339 PPQREPNVFVVP
-1351 QGIKPVLQRTAIEVL
+1351 QGIKPVLQRTAIEIL

-1374 SFQLA
+1374 SFQMA
-1379 SITSPSLQVEC
+1379 SVTSPSLQVEC
-1390 GGTTVQS
+1390 GGTVVQS

-1407 NFDINTLI
+1407 NFDINKLI
-1415 LDVRLPCEELYMPPI
+1415 LDVQLPREELYMPPI
-1430 VIKVIDNRQ
+1430 IIKVIDNRQ

-1451 RSLEEYR
+1451 RSLEDYR
-1458 CTQEAAGAAD
+1458 CVPEEERAAAA
-1468 EEEDE
+1468 EEDE
-1473 GWRRE
+1473 EWRRK
-1478 TPHLTSGEVYVDI
+1478 TWIDINVFIDI
-1491 DDEAPL
+1491 DDEEPL
-1497 MPDQLTDGASSAII
+1497 MPDQ
-1511 NLSASS
+1511 
-1517 SSLHV
+1517 
-1522 ETDDMPCHCHHLFG
+1522 
-1536 EESMDWWSKFYAS
+1536 EEEFMDWWSKFYAS
-1549 TGEKNKCGTYLER
+1549 TGEKNKYGTYLER
-1562 GFDTLKVYDQELEK
+1562 GLDTLKVYDRELEK
-1576 IEDFGGLSDFCQT
+1576 VEGYEGVSDFCKT

-1600 GDDPSVVGEFKGM
+1600 GEDPSVVGEFKGM
-1613 FKIYPLPDDPSVP
+1613 FKIYPLPDDPSTP
-1626 APPKQF
+1626 TPPRQF

-1652 QGLQPK
+1652 HSLQPK
-1658 DTNGKCDPYVKITL
+1658 DANGKCDPYVKITL
-1672 GKKTINDHDNYI
+1672 GKKTINDHENYI

-1707 LRVILYDH
+1707 LRVMLYDH
-1715 DMLARDEKIGETVID
+1715 DMLTRDEKIGETVID
-1730 LENRFLSRYGAMCG
+1730 LENRFLSKYGAMCG

-1749 YVSGINQWRDQLTP
+1749 CVSGVNQWRDQLTP
-1763 RQLLCR
+1763 RQLLYR
-1769 LCERRNLRKPVYED
+1769 VCERRNLPKPIYQED
-1783 DTVHFRGQRYT
+1783 VVHFRGNQYST
-1794 AADLENKHDSKRH
+1794 VDLEDKNVSKRH
-1807 LGPIKEQLS
+1807 LGPIKERLS
-1816 LHILKN
+1816 LHILRK
-1822 LCLVPEHVETRRLY
+1822 LGLVPEHVETRPLY

-1871 KAKKFS
+1871 KAKKFF
-1877 LRCIIWNTSDVI
+1877 LRCIIWNTSDVL
-1889 LDDVSLSGE
+1889 LDDVSISGE
-1898 KMSDIYVKGWLDG
+1898 KMSDIYIKGWLDG
-1911 HEHNKQKTDVHY
+1911 HEHNKLKTDVHY

-1950 VDRKEHFWSLD
+1950 VDRKEHFWSMD
-1961 KAETKLAPK
+1961 KAETKLAPR
-1970 LTIQIWDN
+1970 LTIQVWDN

-1997 LRPAKSPEKCT
+1997 LRPAKSPEKCN
-2008 LQLLDQS
+2008 LQLLDQPT
-2015 VDKLV
+2015 DRLV

-2030 WWPCTCEQNGEKII
+2030 WWPCTCEKNGEKII

-2059 QEERPAGLGRDE
+2059 HEERPAGNGRDE
-2071 PNMNPHLEEPQRP
+2071 PNMNPHLEEPHRP
-2084 ETSFLWFSSPYKTI
+2084 ETSFLWFSSPYKTL
-2098 KFILWRRFKWFIILF
+2098 KYILWRRFKWFIILF
-2113 IIFFLIFLFLG
+2113 IILFFILLFLG

-2142 GPAKTTEG
+2142 GPAKAAE

>member
-1 MLRVFILCAERLHTP
+1 MLRCVIQRANSLTHSHPLA
-16 DDDISDAYCSV
+16 SV
-27 TYEGSKKKTKVIK
+27 TFRGSKKKTKVIK

-60 DSGAEIHCVV
+60 DPGAELHCVV

-85 RLALRD
+85 RLSLRD

-99 ASFTVSLLDTKRNNT
+99 ASFTISLLDHKRNNT
-114 GATLTLQVSYIPPPG
+114 GATLTMQVSYIPPPG
-129 LAPIFHPPSQPESL
+129 SVPTFQPPHPHEPL
-143 PHNNTNVEMDTV
+143 PYGNPAVEMDTV

-171 IMVEAVE
+171 IMLEQTE
-178 DQGTDDGRSMVIVG
+178 DQGADDGHSMVIVG
-192 PQGLPGQES
+192 NQGPSGQES
-201 PTAQTPKRSPPS
+201 PAAQIPKRSPPS
-213 YHTHGGLKKRR
+213 YNTHGGLKKRR

-237 PQDIQIRVRVI
+237 PQDLQVRLRII
-248 EARQLPGINISPVVK
+248 EGRQLPGINIQPVVK

-277 GNNPFFDET
+277 GNNPVFDET
-286 FFMNFFETP
+286 FFLNFFETP

-327 TVYSEHRHCFLRKWL
+327 AIYNEHRHCFLRKWL

-358 KVSLFVL
+358 KVSLMVL

-376 ECVEEKEDIEG
+376 ECVEDKEDIEG

-394 LSLRGAVFT
+394 VSLRGARFT
-403 LRIFRAEDLPQMD
+403 LKIYRAEDLPQMD
-416 DAFMDGMRQILGFDT
+416 DAFMDGMRQILGFDS

-436 VDPMVQINFA
+436 VDPLVEIHFA

-457 NANPQWNQSLSLP
+457 NANPQWNQQLSMP

-479 MRIRIVDWDRASHND
+479 MRIRILDWDRASHND
-494 VIGTTHLCMS
+494 VVGTTHLCMS
-504 KISAPGGEIDDDLT
+504 KISAPGGEIEV
-518 PRTIHSGID
+518 D

-533 PTFGPCFVNLYGSLR
+533 PTFGPCFVNLYGSPR
-548 EFTAFSDPHEALNLG
+548 EFTAFNDPHEALNLG

-580 KLTDKPEQRTE
+580 KLTDKPEQRYD
-591 DIPSDDQLVVE
+591 DIHSDDLLVVE

-646 LPLASTTQFSRAV
+646 LPLTSTTQFSRAV

-671 NIKPVVVVSSE
+671 NVKPVVVLSSE
-682 WEDIRPRI
+682 WEDIKPRI
-690 EALNMLLDI
+690 EALNMLQAV
-699 IDRLETNLQR
+699 IDRLEASLQR
-709 VQLEV
+709 VELAV
-714 KTGNDM
+714 KAGSDM
-720 EEVELRVVELLDQLI
+720 DEVELRVVELLDQVI
-735 TDCSEELPSIEH
+735 TDCSEELPSLDQ
-747 WQCATPLDRSLRH
+747 WQCATPLDRSLRNM
-760 IRTLHLQQIVTAA
+760 RVLHLQQIVTAA
-773 LALKNGTETELS
+773 LTLKHGQDTELS
-785 TVLDQ
+785 TVLEQ
-790 AEDWANRLKTM
+790 AEDWACRLRTM
-801 AEEPQNSLPDIVI
+801 AEEPQNSFPDIVI

-834 FSQQH
+834 FSKQH
-839 FGKHCGQLQT
+839 SGRHCGQLQT

-855 QGSGAEAKL
+855 QSSGGEAKL
-864 PGQLRVKVWF
+864 PGQLRVKIWF
-874 GLAADVKHFNQ
+874 GLAADVKHFNEY
-885 CAEGKLSVFAE
+885 AEGKLSVFAE

-910 GTTGLTYPKFSDV
+910 GTTGLTCPKFSDV
-923 TGRVKLPKESFKP
+923 TGRIRLPKESFKP
-936 STGWT
+936 SPGWT
-941 WAGDWFISPER
+941 WTGDWFISPEK
-952 TLLFDVD
+952 TLLVDAD

-979 QWIGMTEGYTDV
+979 QWIGMPEGYTDV
-991 NGEKAVPKDEV
+991 NGEKVVPKDEV
-1002 ECPPGWVWEEVE
+1002 DCPPGWVWEEEE

-1040 KSWVPAEKMY
+1040 KSWVPSEKLY
-1050 HTNRRRRWIRMRRR
+1050 HTNRRRRWTRLRRR
-1064 DQQKMEALRKQ
+1064 DLQKMEALKKL

-1087 ASLFGWKFHLKPR
+1087 ASLFGRFHLKM
-1100 KTDSFR
+1100 KKMDSFR

-1122 AAIFALECSLSS
+1122 AAIFALECSLGS
-1134 IEDKHDDK
+1134 IEDKSDDK
-1142 SVTTTFGVNRPTIS
+1142 SITTTFGVNRPTIS
-1156 CFFDRGTRY
+1156 CFFDCGTRY

-1173 ARDLLAM
+1173 ARDLLPM
-1180 DKDSFS
+1180 DKDGFS
-1186 DPYAIVS
+1186 DSYAIVS
-1193 FLHQSQKTVTIRN
+1193 FLHQSQKTVTVRN
-1206 TLNPTWD
+1206 SLNPTWD
-1213 QTLIFYEVEIFGDPD
+1213 QTLIFYEVEIFGDPEVTM
-1228 ATITNPPNV
+1228 ATPPNV
-1237 VVELYDQDTY
+1237 LVELYDSDTY

-1257 CQPSLTNSPRLA
+1257 CQPSLAASPRLS
-1269 WFPIRRGG
+1269 WFPVRRGDRA
-1277 KSAGELLAAFELIRR
+1277 AGELLAAFELIRR
-1292 EKAAVHHIPGQEG
+1292 EKPAVHHIPGQEG
-1305 DIVSSTHVL
+1305 DVVTSIHVL
-1314 DELMFPGFLTENLQ
+1314 DELMFPGFLSENLQ
-1328 QWPEESDLPYP
+1328 QWPDESDLPCP
-1339 PPQREPNVFMVP
+1339 PPQREPNIFVIP
-1351 QGIKPVLQRTAIEVL
+1351 QGIKPVLQRTAIEIL

-1374 SFQLA
+1374 SFQMA
-1379 SITSPSLQVEC
+1379 SVNSPSLQVEC
-1390 GGTTVQS
+1390 GGITIQS
-1397 CVIRSVKKKP
+1397 CVIRSMKKKP
-1407 NFDINTLI
+1407 NFDVNKLI
-1415 LDVRLPCEELYMPPI
+1415 IDVRLPIEDLYMPPI

-1451 RSLEEYR
+1451 RSLEEFR
-1458 CTQEAAGAAD
+1458 CLPEAERET
-1468 EEEDE
+1468 EEER
-1473 GWRRE
+1473 GAWRRE
-1478 TPHLTSGEVYVDI
+1478 APHLISEDVFIDI
-1491 DDEAPL
+1491 DDQEPL
-1497 MPDQLTDGASSAII
+1497 VPNQLADGASSAII
-1511 NLSASS
+1511 NLSSSS
-1517 SSLHV
+1517 SSLH
-1522 ETDDMPCHCHHLFG
+1522 
-1536 EESMDWWSKFYAS
+1536 EEEFMDWWSKFYAS
-1549 TGEKNKCGTYLER
+1549 IGEKNKYGTYLER
-1562 GFDTLKVYDQELEK
+1562 GFDTLKVYDQTLEK
-1576 IEDFGGLSDFCQT
+1576 VEGLQALSDFCQT
-1589 FKLYRGKTQDE
+1589 FTLFRGKTQDE
-1600 GDDPSVVGEFKGM
+1600 GEDPSVVGQFKGM

-1626 APPKQF
+1626 APPRQF
-1632 RKLPPNG
+1632 RKLPSNG
-1639 IEDCL
+1639 IEECL
-1644 VRIYIIQA
+1644 VRVYVVQA

-1672 GKKTINDHDNYI
+1672 GRKTVDDHENYI

-1707 LRVILYDH
+1707 LRVMLYDH
-1715 DMLARDEKIGETVID
+1715 DMLTKDEKIGETVID
-1730 LENRFLSRYGAMCG
+1730 LENRFLSKYGAICG

-1749 YVSGINQWRDQLTP
+1749 CVSGVNQWRDQLTP
-1763 RQLLCR
+1763 RQLLLR
-1769 LCERRNLRKPVYED
+1769 VCERWNLPMPVYQEE
-1783 DTVHFRGQRYT
+1783 TVHFRGDQYT
-1794 AADLENKHDSKRH
+1794 AADLEDKNVSKRH

-1816 LHILKN
+1816 LHILRKIG
-1822 LCLVPEHVETRRLY
+1822 LVPEHVETRPLY

-1864 PFNVTPR
+1864 PFNITPR
-1871 KAKKFS
+1871 KAKKFL
-1877 LRCIIWNTSDVI
+1877 LRCIIWNTVDVI
-1889 LDDVSLSGE
+1889 LDDVSISGE
-1898 KMSDIYVKGWLDG
+1898 KMSDIYVKGWLEG

-1923 RSLGGEGN
+1923 RSMGGEGN

-1950 VDRKEHFWSLD
+1950 VDKKEHFWSID
-1961 KAETKLAPK
+1961 KSVTRVAPK
-1970 LTIQIWDN
+1970 LILQVWDN

-1984 DYLGHLVMDLNHM
+1984 DYLGHLVMDLNRM

-2008 LQLLDQS
+2008 LQLLEQPAA
-2015 VDKLV
+2015 KLV

-2030 WWPCTCEQNGEKII
+2030 WWPCACEQNGEKII
-2044 AGKVEMSLEIVTEQE
+2044 AGKVEMSLEIVTEEE

-2071 PNMNPHLEEPQRP
+2071 PNMNPHLEEPKRP
-2084 ETSFLWFSSPYKTI
+2084 ETSFLWFSSPYKTLRY
-2098 KFILWRRFKWFIILF
+2098 ILWRRFKWAIILF
-2113 IIFFLIFLFLG
+2113 IILFFIVLFLG

-2142 GPAKTTEG
+2142 SQPKPAK

>member
-1517 SSLHV
+1517 SSLH
-1522 ETDDMPCHCHHLFG
+1522 G

>member
-1 MLRVFILCAERLHTP
+1 MLRCIVQRANNLKHSHPLA
-16 DDDISDAYCSV
+16 SV
-27 TYEGSKKKTKVIK
+27 SFRGSKKKTKVIK
-40 NNPNPVWNE
+40 NNTNPVWNE

-60 DSGAEIHCVV
+60 DSGAELHCVV
-70 KDHEKMGRNRFLGEC
+70 KDHEKMGRNRFLGETH
-85 RLALRD
+85 LALRD
-91 VLNSPNLA
+91 VLNSPNFA
-99 ASFTVSLLDTKRNNT
+99 ATFTVSLMDTKRNNT
-114 GATLTLQVSYIPPPG
+114 GATLTLQVSYLPPPG
-129 LAPIFHPPSQPESL
+129 AAPIFQLPPHPEAL
-143 PHNNTNVEMDTV
+143 PHHNPGVEMDTV
-155 TMISLDTLGEE
+155 TMISLDTLGDE

-171 IMVEAVE
+171 IMVEPPE
-178 DQGTDDGRSMVIVG
+178 DQGGDDGRSMIIVG
-192 PQGLPGQES
+192 PQGPSGRES
-201 PTAQTPKRSPPS
+201 PAAQIPKRSPPS
-213 YHTHGGLKKRR
+213 YNTQGGLRKRR
-224 RGASSQPKQLPNK
+224 RGASSHNKPLPNK
-237 PQDIQIRVRVI
+237 PQDLQVRVRVI
-248 EARQLPGINISPVVK
+248 EGRQLPGINIKPVVK
-263 IAVAGQTKRTRIRK
+263 IMVAGQTKRTRIRK
-277 GNNPFFDET
+277 GNNPVFDET

-295 SDLFDEPIFITVCD
+295 SELFDEPIFITVCD

-327 TVYSEHRHCFLRKWL
+327 TVYNEHRHCFLRKWL

-352 GVRGYL
+352 GVKGYL
-358 KVSLFVL
+358 KVSLLVL

-376 ECVEEKEDIEG
+376 ECVEDKEDIEA

-394 LSLRGAVFT
+394 LSLRGATFS

-416 DAFMDGMRQILGFDT
+416 DAFMDGMRQILGFDS

-436 VDPMVQINFA
+436 VDPLVEIHFA
-446 GKTVCTKILEK
+446 GKTVCTKIMEK
-457 NANPQWNQSLSLP
+457 NANPQWNQSLSMP

-479 MRIRIVDWDRASHND
+479 MRIRILDWDRASHND

-504 KISAPGGEIDDDLT
+504 QISAPGGEIDV
-518 PRTIHSGID
+518 D

-533 PTFGPCFVNLYGSLR
+533 PTFGPCFVNLYGSPR
-548 EFTAFSDPHEALNLG
+548 EFTAFNDPHEALNLG

-570 RGRVLLELTT
+570 RGRVLMELTT
-580 KLTDKPEQRTE
+580 KLADKPEQRTE

-671 NIKPVVVVSSE
+671 NIKPVVVLSSE

-690 EALNMLLDI
+690 EALNMLLAV
-699 IDRLETNLQR
+699 IDRLEEQLQR

-714 KTGNDM
+714 KAGGDL
-720 EEVELRVVELLDQLI
+720 EDVELRVVEMLDQVI
-735 TDCSEELPSIEH
+735 IDCSEELPSLDE

-760 IRTLHLQQIVTAA
+760 IRSLHLQQILSAA
-773 LALKNGTETELS
+773 EALKHGPATDLS
-785 TVLDQ
+785 TVLEQ
-790 AEDWANRLKTM
+790 AEDWACRLRSM

-834 FSQQH
+834 FSKDNC
-839 FGKHCGQLQT
+839 GKHCGQLQT
-849 VFLKYP
+849 VFLKSP
-855 QGSGAEAKL
+855 QASGAEAKL

-885 CAEGKLSVFAE
+885 YAEGKLSVFAE

-936 STGWT
+936 SPGWT
-941 WAGDWFISPER
+941 WAGDWFICPEK
-952 TLLFDVD
+952 TMLFDVD

-965 TEEVFENQMRLPGG
+965 SEEVFENQMRLPGG

-1019 NRAVDDQGWEYGI
+1019 NRAVDDQGWEYGL

-1064 DQQKMEALRKQ
+1064 DQQKMETLRK
-1075 RPDEAEREGWEY
+1075 RGPDEAEREGWEY
-1087 ASLFGWKFHLKPR
+1087 ASLFGWRFHLKPR

-1106 RRRWRCRMEP
+1106 RRRWRNRMEP

-1134 IEDKHDDK
+1134 IEDRNEDK

-1193 FLHQSQKTVTIRN
+1193 FLHQSQKTVTVRN

-1213 QTLIFYEVEIFGDPD
+1213 QTLIFYEVEIFGDPEG
-1228 ATITNPPNV
+1228 TMSSPPNV
-1237 VVELYDQDTY
+1237 AVELYDQDTY

-1257 CQPSLTNSPRLA
+1257 CPPSLSSSPRLS
-1269 WFPIRRGG
+1269 WFPISRGE
-1277 KSAGELLAAFELIRR
+1277 KSAGELLAAFQLIRR
-1292 EKAAVHHIPGQEG
+1292 EKPAVHHIPGLEG
-1305 DIVSSTHVL
+1305 DFMTSNHVF
-1314 DELMFPGFLTENLQ
+1314 DELMFPGFLSENLQ
-1328 QWPEESDLPYP
+1328 QGEEEESDLPHP
-1339 PPQREPNVFMVP
+1339 PPQRESNVFVVP

-1379 SITSPSLQVEC
+1379 SISSPSLQVEC
-1390 GGTTVQS
+1390 GGVTMQS
-1397 CVIRSVKKKP
+1397 CVIRSMKKKP
-1407 NFDINTLI
+1407 NFDVNTLI

-1451 RSLEEYR
+1451 RSLEDYR
-1458 CTQEAAGAAD
+1458 CSLEEQGAM
-1468 EEEDE
+1468 EEEEEEEE

-1478 TPHLTSGEVYVDI
+1478 TPQFAGDVFIDI
-1491 DDEAPL
+1491 DDQEPL
-1497 MPDQLTDGASSAII
+1497 VAEQLADGSGSAII

-1517 SSLHV
+1517 ESLHA
-1522 ETDDMPCHCHHLFG
+1522 
-1536 EESMDWWSKFYAS
+1536 EEFMDWWSKLYAS
-1549 TGEKNKCGTYLER
+1549 TGEKNKYGTYLEK
-1562 GFDTLKVYDQELEK
+1562 GFDTLKVYDRELEK
-1576 IEDFGGLSDFCQT
+1576 VESFGGLSDFCQT
-1589 FKLYRGKTQDE
+1589 FKLQRGKTQDE
-1600 GDDPSVVGEFKGM
+1600 GEDPSVVGEFKGM
-1613 FKIYPLPDDPSVP
+1613 FKIYPLPDDPST
-1626 APPKQF
+1626 PPPPRQF

-1639 IEDCL
+1639 NEECV
-1644 VRIYIIQA
+1644 VRVYIIQA

-1672 GKKTINDHDNYI
+1672 GKKTINDHENYI

-1695 FELTC
+1695 FELSC
-1700 SLPLEKD
+1700 SLPLDKD
-1707 LRVILYDH
+1707 LRVMLYDH
-1715 DMLARDEKIGETVID
+1715 DMLSKDEKIGETLID
-1730 LENRFLSRYGAMCG
+1730 LENRFLSRHGATCG

-1749 YVSGINQWRDQLTP
+1749 SVSGVNQWRDQLSP
-1763 RQLLCR
+1763 RQLLLR
-1769 LCERRNLRKPVYED
+1769 VCERRNLRKPVYQED
-1783 DTVHFRGQRYT
+1783 SVVFRGARYT
-1794 AADLENKHDSKRH
+1794 AADLEDKNVSKRH
-1807 LGPIKEQLS
+1807 LGPLKERLS
-1816 LHILKN
+1816 LHILRK
-1822 LCLVPEHVETRRLY
+1822 LGLVPEHVESRALY
-1836 SPLQPDIE
+1836 SPLQPEIE

-1855 PKSLGPPGP
+1855 PKSMGPPGP
-1864 PFNVTPR
+1864 PFNITPR
-1871 KAKKFS
+1871 KAKKFF

-1889 LDDVSLSGE
+1889 LDDISLSGE
-1898 KMSDIYVKGWLDG
+1898 KMSDIYVKSWLDG

-1931 FNYRFLFPFH
+1931 FNYRLLFPFL

-1950 VDRKEHFWSLD
+1950 IDRKEHFWSLD
-1961 KAETKLAPK
+1961 KAATKVAPK
-1970 LTIQIWDN
+1970 LTVQIWDN

-1984 DYLGHLVMDLNHM
+1984 DYLGHLVLDLNHM
-1997 LRPAKSPEKCT
+1997 LRPAKSPEKCD
-2008 LQLLDQS
+2008 LQLLQQAGG
-2015 VDKLV
+2015 KLV
-2020 SLFEQKTVKG
+2020 SLFEQKTVRG
-2030 WWPCTCEQNGEKII
+2030 WWPCSCMQNGERLL

-2059 QEERPAGLGRDE
+2059 HEERPAGVGRDE

-2084 ETSFLWFSSPYKTI
+2084 ETSFLWFSSPFKTL
-2098 KFILWRRFKWFIILF
+2098 KFILWRRWKWFIILF
-2113 IIFFLIFLFLG
+2113 ILLFLLFLFLG

-2142 GPAKTTEG
+2142 GPAKPAA

>member
-1 MLRVFILCAERLHTP
+1 MLRCFLQRANNLRHSHPL
-16 DDDISDAYCSV
+16 ASV
-27 TYEGSKKKTKVIK
+27 TFRGSKKKTKVIK
-40 NNPNPVWNE
+40 NNSNPVWNE

-60 DSGAEIHCVV
+60 DSGAELHCVV

-91 VLNSPNLA
+91 VLNSPSLA
-99 ASFTVSLLDTKRNNT
+99 ASFTVSLMDTKRNNT
-114 GATLTLQVSYIPPPG
+114 GATLTLQVSYLPPPG
-129 LAPIFHPPSQPESL
+129 AAPIFQPPPPPEAL
-143 PHNNTNVEMDTV
+143 PHNNPSVELDTV

-171 IMVEAVE
+171 MMLEAPE
-178 DQGTDDGRSMVIVG
+178 DQGADDGRSMVIVG
-192 PQGLPGQES
+192 PQGPPGQES

-213 YHTHGGLKKRR
+213 YNTHGGLRKRR
-224 RGASSQPKQLPNK
+224 RGASSQSKTLPNK

-248 EARQLPGINISPVVK
+248 EGRQMPGINVKPVVK
-263 IAVAGQTKRTRIRK
+263 VTVAGQNKRTRIRK
-277 GNNPFFDET
+277 GNNPVFDET
-286 FFMNFFETP
+286 FFMNFYETP

-327 TVYSEHRHCFLRKWL
+327 TVYNEHRHCFLRKWL

-376 ECVEEKEDIEG
+376 ECVEDKEDVEG

-394 LSLRGAVFT
+394 LSLRGATFT

-416 DAFMDGMRQILGFDT
+416 DAFMDGMRQILGFDS

-436 VDPMVQINFA
+436 VDPLVEIHFA

-457 NANPQWNQSLSLP
+457 NANPQWNQSLAMP
-470 IRFPSMCEK
+470 VRFPSMCEK
-479 MRIRIVDWDRASHND
+479 MRIRILDWDRASHND

-504 KISAPGGEIDDDLT
+504 KISAPGGEIDV
-518 PRTIHSGID
+518 D

-533 PTFGPCFVNLYGSLR
+533 PTFGPCFVNLYGSPR

-580 KLTDKPEQRTE
+580 KLSEKPEQRSE
-591 DIPSDDQLVVE
+591 DVPSDDLLVVE

-646 LPLASTTQFSRAV
+646 LPLASTTQFSRAM

-671 NIKPVVVVSSE
+671 NVKPVVVLSSE

-690 EALNMLLDI
+690 EALNMLLAVVE
-699 IDRLETNLQR
+699 RLEASLQR
-709 VQLEV
+709 VQLQV
-714 KTGNDM
+714 KAGGDL
-720 EEVELRVVELLDQLI
+720 EEVELRVVELLDQVI
-735 TDCSEELPSIEH
+735 TDCSEELPSLDH
-747 WQCATPLDRSLRH
+747 WQCATPLDHSLRH
-760 IRTLHLQQIVTAA
+760 IRTLHLQQIVAAA
-773 LALKNGTETELS
+773 LALKHGVETELS
-785 TVLDQ
+785 TVLEQ
-790 AEDWANRLKTM
+790 AEDWANRLRSM

-825 HRIPAHTVL
+825 HRIPAHSVI

-839 FGKHCGQLQT
+839 TGKHCGQLQT
-849 VFLKYP
+849 VFLKHP

-885 CAEGKLSVFAE
+885 FAEGKLSVFAE

-936 STGWT
+936 SPGWT
-941 WAGDWFISPER
+941 WAGEWCISPER

-979 QWIGMTEGYTDV
+979 QWIGMQEGYTDV

-1019 NRAVDDQGWEYGI
+1019 NRAVDDQGWEYGL

-1064 DQQKMEALRKQ
+1064 DQQKMETLRKQ
-1075 RPDEAEREGWEY
+1075 RPDETEREGWEY

-1122 AAIFALECSLSS
+1122 AAIFALECSLSA
-1134 IEDKHDDK
+1134 IEDKNDDK

-1156 CFFDRGTRY
+1156 CFFDCGTRY

-1193 FLHQSQKTVTIRN
+1193 FLHQSQKTVTVRN

-1213 QTLIFYEVEIFGDPD
+1213 QTLIFYEVEMFGDPE
-1228 ATITNPPNV
+1228 ATTANAPAV

-1257 CQPSLTNSPRLA
+1257 CRPSMTPSPRLA
-1269 WFPIRRGG
+1269 WFPVRFGERN
-1277 KSAGELLAAFELIRR
+1277 AGELLAAFELIRR
-1292 EKAAVHHIPGQEG
+1292 EKPAVHHIPGQEG
-1305 DIVSSTHVL
+1305 DIMTSTHVL
-1314 DELMFPGFLTENLQ
+1314 DELLFPGFLSENLQ
-1328 QWPEESDLPYP
+1328 QWPEESDLPHP
-1339 PPQREPNVFMVP
+1339 PPQREPNVFVVP

-1379 SITSPSLQVEC
+1379 SVTSPSLQVEC
-1390 GGTTVQS
+1390 GGTVVQS
-1397 CVIRSVKKKP
+1397 CVIRSMKKKP
-1407 NFDINTLI
+1407 NFDVNTLV
-1415 LDVRLPCEELYMPPI
+1415 LDVRLPREELYMPPI

-1451 RSLEEYR
+1451 RTLEEYR
-1458 CTQEAAGAAD
+1458 SAEG
-1468 EEEDE
+1468 EEEEKEEEEEEEE
-1473 GWRRE
+1473 GRRRE
-1478 TPHLTSGEVYVDI
+1478 APRFISEEVFIDI
-1491 DDEAPL
+1491 DDEEPL
-1497 MPDQLTDGASSAII
+1497 VPEQ
-1511 NLSASS
+1511 
-1517 SSLHV
+1517 
-1522 ETDDMPCHCHHLFG
+1522 G
-1536 EESMDWWSKFYAS
+1536 EEFMDWWSKLYAS
-1549 TGEKNKCGTYLER
+1549 TGDKNKCGTYLER
-1562 GFDTLKVYDQELEK
+1562 GLDTVQVYDRQLERV
-1576 IEDFGGLSDFCQT
+1576 EAFAGLSDFCQT

-1600 GDDPSVVGEFKGM
+1600 GEDPSVVGEFKGM
-1613 FKIYPLPDDPSVP
+1613 FKIYPLPDDPS
-1626 APPKQF
+1626 APVHPRQF

-1639 IEDCL
+1639 IEECL
-1644 VRIYIIQA
+1644 VRVYVIQA
-1652 QGLQPK
+1652 EGLQPK

-1672 GKKTINDHDNYI
+1672 GKKTISDHEHYV
-1684 PCTLDPVFGKM
+1684 PCTLEPVFGKM
-1695 FELTC
+1695 FELSC

-1707 LRVILYDH
+1707 LRVMLYDH
-1715 DMLARDEKIGETVID
+1715 DMLAKDEKIGETVID
-1730 LENRFLSRYGAMCG
+1730 LENRFLSRYGAACG
-1744 LPQSY
+1744 LPESY
-1749 YVSGINQWRDQLTP
+1749 CVSGVNRWRDQLTP
-1763 RQLLCR
+1763 RQLLSR
-1769 LCERRNLRKPVYED
+1769 LCERRNLRRPVYTD
-1783 DTVHFRGQRYT
+1783 DTVLFRGQRYT
-1794 AADLENKHDSKRH
+1794 AADLEDQHVSKRH
-1807 LGPIKEQLS
+1807 LGPLKERLS
-1816 LHILKN
+1816 LHILRK
-1822 LCLVPEHVETRRLY
+1822 LGLVPEHVETRPLY

-1871 KAKKFS
+1871 KAKKFF

-1889 LDDVSLSGE
+1889 LDDISLSGE
-1898 KMSDIYVKGWLDG
+1898 KMSDVYVKGWMDG

-1923 RSLGGEGN
+1923 RSLDGEGN
-1931 FNYRFLFPFH
+1931 FNFRFMFPFH

-1950 VDRKEHFWSLD
+1950 VDRKEHFWSVD

-1984 DYLGHLVMDLNHM
+1984 DYLGHLVMDMNHM
-1997 LRPAKSPEKCT
+1997 LRPAKSPEKCD
-2008 LQLLDQS
+2008 LKLLEQPADR
-2015 VDKLV
+2015 LV

-2030 WWPCTCEQNGEKII
+2030 WWPCTCEMNGEKII

-2059 QEERPAGLGRDE
+2059 HEERPAGHGRDE

-2084 ETSFLWFSSPYKTI
+2084 DTSFLWFSSPFKTL
-2098 KFILWRRFKWFIILF
+2098 KFVLWRRFKWFIVLFLILF
-2113 IIFFLIFLFLG
+2113 FILLFLG
-2124 VFLYS
+2124 VFLYA

-2142 GPAKTTEG
+2142 GPAKEAQ